1 MIGYLYGHK
10 KYIQITSYQI
20 LSRYTETS
28 TDGIWQRKEKL
39 GEKYE
44 ENIIFAL
51 FSAFMVIAIAVGFY
65 MHWNLTAIAILLGI
79 LFVGTICYLIGIC
92 QHLIMSIVVSCKEK
106 IHKAYRKYIRRIA
119 VNCGRKV
126 NRWKLEDTGEN
137 HISLLSPIDD
147 FKRHKEY
154 IIRLKNAIDQP
165 NVFNI
170 ALTGSYGAGKSSIL
184 KTFKAYYPEYHYVN
198 VSLASFVEVNM
209 SESDSTPKSNEDSF
223 EEQLEY
229 SILQQ
234 LFYHVKATNIPE
246 SRFGRIERTS
256 RKKRIFVVVCILLFV
271 VANLCLFCQEQV
283 TKYFLI
289 PTEVLK
295 SSFLFGLSICVFIL
309 GICVIL
315 FQLILFIKKISIK
328 NLTLDKA
335 TLEFEEKKNVSIMN
349 RYLDEIL
356 YLFQE
361 KKYNIVIFEDIDRF
375 ENTHIFTK
383 LRELNLILNQSEEIG
398 RRIIFLYALKDDI
411 FANAEERTKF
421 FDYIVP
427 VIPFV
432 NVSNSGDL
440 FRRKIANL
448 HIPEAEVRSSFITDI
463 SVFVNDMRVLTN
475 VVNEFDLYRNLLDKK
490 LNKEK
495 LLAMILYKN
504 LFPTDFSLLHQNKG
518 VVYQTFFS
526 APKIRNEIREDDSD
540 RLKEIDSE
548 IQAISEETLRS
559 IEELRAVIVGKLLKL
574 WPGDDWE
581 IYCDG
586 GKKQISSLF
595 SEENILHIL
604 DGNIYFENKYY
615 RYQTRHL
622 NADEIKSSLG
632 ESYKYRIRKKIIQSV
647 ADDKIKTLRDKR
659 KVLMDDI
666 AAIDKYTLSVIAKT
680 ERDIFEHVE
689 IPKGEEEKYKVLK
702 YFLEKGYIDE
712 EYFFYISIFQEG
724 RLTPSDQEFLLSIK
738 FNTPKEFDYKLQE
751 IPSLIQNLSA
761 VDYDHKG
768 ILNKDL
774 LEYCL
779 LHEDEYEEE
788 CDAILKQM
796 IVHEQ
801 YIDLLYQFMQ
811 EGNCVPTFIKRL
823 AHIDKNVWKSLDM
836 DKKHTNKDKDRVI
849 STLFKYADINDI
861 RAINTSYPFN
871 TYINDNN
878 NYSDLFE
885 DIDQVRARELL
896 DLLNLNVQ
904 SLIDD
909 SNAADTYSYIYE
921 NNMYALT
928 LDNIKVIFK
937 HNDLPV
943 VDLDSAIYT
952 SIEETELNE
961 LQDYVLLELP
971 AFVENLMLASSN
983 IHESSDTI
991 VSLMD
996 EDIQTSD
1003 IIKLIKHNDTLWD
1016 DCKGIS
1022 DENIVRNLF
1031 WKNKIKMTIK
1041 NVKHYCSCIGTWKI
1055 DSSLVVFMN
1064 LNEEK
1069 TMEEFTKLVQSND
1082 EHETELLASVVKSDN
1097 INDNIA
1103 FSIFNNHWLIDAW
1116 SKELSQL
1123 NETRVRY
1130 VVDEGIIT
1138 VSPSIY
1144 QDIIKG
1150 NPKLSKYLLCKDPDK
1165 IISEWDEFAFSIT
1178 TVVEI
1183 LSWVEYKK
1191 YHSFILDKI
1200 ETESVTPIIA
1210 NALLAYFSKSDS
1222 EFNLSLYKEAM
1233 EKSDNPALKILAST
1247 CCIAKRL
1254 IAMNEL
1260 AGIFAKTKGIFEG
1273 LEKQGEVYS
1282 ISKQVEGA
1290 QDFMEALH
1298 QSKYIGQVKEKGDYL
1313 TGKVLKRKPK

>member
-1 MIGYLYGHK
+1 MK
-10 KYIQITSYQI
+10 K
-20 LSRYTETS
+20 
-28 TDGIWQRKEKL
+28 
-39 GEKYE
+39 
-44 ENIIFAL
+44 NIIFAL

-65 MHWNLTAIAILLGI
+65 MQWNPTVIVILLGMS
-79 LFVGTICYLIGIC
+79 FMGTICYLIGIC
-92 QHLIMSIVVSCKEK
+92 RHLIMSRVIFCKEK
-106 IHKAYRKYIRRIA
+106 IDKAYRKYIRKIA
-119 VNCGRKV
+119 VNCSRKV
-126 NRWKLEDTGEN
+126 NRWKLEDTAEN

-361 KKYNIVIFEDIDRF
+361 KKYNVVIFEDIDRF

-398 RRIIFLYALKDDI
+398 RRIVFLYALKDDI

-432 NVSNSGDL
+432 NASNSGDL

-463 SVFVNDMRVLTN
+463 SAFVNDMRVLTN

-495 LLAMILYKN
+495 LLAMTLYKN
-504 LFPTDFSLLHQNKG
+504 LYPTDFSLLHQNKG

-680 ERDIFEHVE
+680 DRDIFEHVE

-751 IPSLIQNLSA
+751 IPSLIQNLSI

-779 LHEDEYEEE
+779 LHEDGYEDK
-788 CDAILKQM
+788 CDAILKQLV
-796 IVHEQ
+796 VHEQ
-801 YIDLLYQFMQ
+801 YIDLLYKFMQ
-811 EGNCVPTFIKRL
+811 EGDCVPTFIKRL
-823 AHIDKNVWKSLDM
+823 VHIDNVWKSLDK
-836 DKKHTNKDKDRVI
+836 DINHITKDKDKVI
-849 STLFKYADINDI
+849 SAMFKYADINDI
-861 RAINTSYPFN
+861 RTVNTSYPFN
-871 TYINDNN
+871 TYVNDNY

-885 DIDQVRARELL
+885 NIDQARVRKLL
-896 DLLNLNVQ
+896 DLLDLNVQ
-904 SLIDD
+904 LLKDD
-909 SNAADTYSYIYE
+909 SNGTDTYSYLYE

-928 LDNIKVIFK
+928 LDNVKVIFK
-937 HNDLPV
+937 HNELPV
-943 VDLDSAIYT
+943 DNLDSAIYT
-952 SIEETELNE
+952 SIEAAELNE
-961 LQDYVLLELP
+961 LQGYVHQELP
-971 AFVENLMLASSN
+971 AFVDNLMLTSSN
-983 IHESSDTI
+983 THESSDTI

-996 EDIQTSD
+996 EDFQASD
-1003 IIKLIKHNDTLWD
+1003 IIKLINHNVTLWD

-1031 WKNKIKMTIK
+1031 WKNKIKMTIE

-1055 DSSLVVFMN
+1055 DGTLVAFMN
-1064 LNEEK
+1064 CNEEK
-1069 TMEEFTKLVQSND
+1069 SMEEFSKLVESND
-1082 EHETELLASVVKSDN
+1082 AHEIELLLSVVQADDIK
-1097 INDNIA
+1097 DNIA
-1103 FSIFNNHWLIDAW
+1103 YSVFNNHCLIDVW
-1116 SKELSQL
+1116 SKNLSQL
-1123 NETRVRY
+1123 NEKRVRY
-1130 VVDEGIIT
+1130 VVDEGIISI
-1138 VSPSIY
+1138 SPSNY
-1144 QDIIKG
+1144 QDIITEH
-1150 NPKLSKYLLCKDPDK
+1150 PLLSKYLLCKNPDN

-1178 TVVEI
+1178 DVVEM
-1183 LSWVEYKK
+1183 LSWIEYKK
-1191 YHSFILDKI
+1191 YHNFILNKI
-1200 ETESVTPIIA
+1200 ELESITPTIA
-1210 NALLAYFSKSDS
+1210 NALLSYFCKSYS
-1222 EFNLSLYKEAM
+1222 EFNLSLYTEAM
-1233 EKSDNPALKILAST
+1233 EKSSNPVLKVLAST
-1247 CCIAKRL
+1247 CCIAKRI
-1254 IAMNEL
+1254 IAVNEL
-1260 AGIFAKTKGIFEG
+1260 PNIFAKTKGIFEG

-1282 ISKQVEGA
+1282 ISKQVKGA
-1290 QDFMEALH
+1290 QNFMNVLH
-1298 QSKYIGQVKEKGDYL
+1298 QFRYIGQVKEKGDYL

>member
-1 MIGYLYGHK
+1 MK
-10 KYIQITSYQI
+10 T
-20 LSRYTETS
+20 
-28 TDGIWQRKEKL
+28 
-39 GEKYE
+39 
-44 ENIIFAL
+44 NIIFAL
-51 FSAFMVIAIAVGFY
+51 FTAFIVIAIAVGFY
-65 MHWNLTAIAILLGI
+65 MQWNPIVIAILLGM

-92 QHLIMSIVVSCKEK
+92 RHLIIPSVNFWKEK

-126 NRWKLEDTGEN
+126 NRWKLEDTGEK

-209 SESDSTPKSNEDSF
+209 SESDSTPKSKEDSF

-256 RKKRIFVVVCILLFV
+256 SRKRILMTVSILVFV
-271 VANLCLFCQEQV
+271 VANLFLFCQEQLA
-283 TKYFLI
+283 KFFLI

-361 KKYNIVIFEDIDRF
+361 KKYNVVIFEDIDRF

-463 SVFVNDMRVLTN
+463 SAFVNDMRVLTN

-495 LLAMILYKN
+495 LLAMTLYKN
-504 LFPTDFSLLHQNKG
+504 LYPTDFSLLHQNKG
-518 VVYQTFFS
+518 VVYETFMS
-526 APKIRNEIREDDSD
+526 AKTLRDEIQKDDWA
-540 RLKEIDSE
+540 RLEEIDLE
-548 IQAISEETLRS
+548 IQAINEECVKS
-559 IEELRAVIVGKLLKL
+559 IEELRAVIIGKLMKL
-574 WPGDDWE
+574 WPGEDWN
-581 IYCDG
+581 IYCNRSRKSITD
-586 GKKQISSLF
+586 LY
-595 SEENILHIL
+595 SEENIQLIL
-604 DGNIYFENKYY
+604 KGNVSFESRHNY
-615 RYQTRHL
+615 RPRNLTL
-622 NADEIKSSLG
+622 DEIKTTLG
-632 ESYKYRIRKKIIQSV
+632 ESYYYTKRKEQIQS
-647 ADDKIKTLRDKR
+647 AANNKIEYLRDER
-659 KVLMDDI
+659 RAFMDEI
-666 AAIDKYTLSVIAKT
+666 AVTNKYTLLDIAKSD
-680 ERDIFEHVE
+680 RNIFEYVGT
-689 IPKGEEEKYKVLK
+689 IKGHEEKYKVLK
-702 YFLEKGYIDE
+702 YLLEKGYIDE
-712 EYFFYISIFQEG
+712 EYFFYISIFHEG

-738 FNTPKEFDYKLQE
+738 FNAPKEFDYKLQE
-751 IPSLIQNLSA
+751 IPSLIQNLSV

-796 IVHEQ
+796 VVHEE
-801 YIDLLYQFMQ
+801 YIDLLYQFVH

-823 AHIDKNVWKSLDM
+823 VHIDNVWKSLDK
-836 DKKHTNKDKDRVI
+836 DINHITKDKDKVI
-849 STLFKYADINDI
+849 SMMFKYADINDI
-861 RAINTSYPFN
+861 RTINTSYPFN
-871 TYINDNN
+871 NYINDNN
-878 NYSDLFE
+878 NYSNLFE
-885 DIDQVRARELL
+885 DIDQVRVRELL
-896 DLLNLNVQ
+896 DLLDLTVQ
-904 SLIDD
+904 SLKDD

-937 HNDLPV
+937 HNELPV
-943 VDLDSAIYT
+943 DNLDSAIYT

-961 LQDYVLLELP
+961 LQDYVHQELP
-971 AFVENLMLASSN
+971 AIVENLMLASSN
-983 IHESSDTI
+983 THESSDTI

-996 EDIQTSD
+996 EDIKVDD
-1003 IIKLIKHNDTLWD
+1003 IIKLIKHNNTLWD
-1016 DCKGIS
+1016 DCKDIT
-1022 DENIVRNLF
+1022 DKDIVSTLF
-1031 WKNKIKMTIK
+1031 AENKIKMTFE
-1041 NVKHYCSCIGTWKI
+1041 NVKHYCSCIGSWNI
-1055 DSSLVVFMN
+1055 DGTLVAFMN
-1064 LNEEK
+1064 CNEEK
-1069 TMEEFTKLVQSND
+1069 SREEFSKLVESND
-1082 EHETELLASVVKSDN
+1082 AHEIELLLSVVQADDIK
-1097 INDNIA
+1097 DNIA
-1103 FSIFNNHWLIDAW
+1103 YSVFNNHCLINVW
-1116 SKELSQL
+1116 SKNLSQL
-1123 NETRVRY
+1123 NEKRVRY
-1130 VVDEGIIT
+1130 VADEGIISI
-1138 VSPSIY
+1138 SPSNY
-1144 QDIIKG
+1144 QDIITEH
-1150 NPKLSKYLLCKDPDK
+1150 PLLSKYLLCKNPDN

-1178 TVVEI
+1178 DVVEM
-1183 LSWVEYKK
+1183 LSWIEYKK
-1191 YHSFILDKI
+1191 YHNFILNKI
-1200 ETESVTPIIA
+1200 ELESITPDIA
-1210 NALLAYFSKSDS
+1210 DALLSYFVNSDS
-1222 EFNLSLYKEAM
+1222 EFNLPLYAEAM
-1233 EKSDNPALKILAST
+1233 EKSDNLALKVFANT
-1247 CCIAKRL
+1247 CCIEKRT

-1273 LEKQGEVYS
+1273 LETQGEVYS

-1290 QDFMEALH
+1290 QDFMNALH
-1298 QSKYIGQVKEKGDYL
+1298 QFRYIGQVKEKGDYL

>member
-1 MIGYLYGHK
+1 MK
-10 KYIQITSYQI
+10 K
-20 LSRYTETS
+20 
-28 TDGIWQRKEKL
+28 
-39 GEKYE
+39 
-44 ENIIFAL
+44 NIIFAL

-65 MHWNLTAIAILLGI
+65 MQWNPTVIVILLGM

-92 QHLIMSIVVSCKEK
+92 RYLIMPSVNSWKEK

-126 NRWKLEDTGEN
+126 IRWKLEDAGEK

-198 VSLASFVEVNM
+198 VSLASFVEVNL
-209 SESDSTPKSNEDSF
+209 SDGDNTVKGKEDGF

-256 RKKRIFVVVCILLFV
+256 SKKRILNSVSILLFV
-271 VANLCLFCQEQV
+271 VANLCLFCQEQLI
-283 TKYFLI
+283 KYFLI

-295 SSFLFGLSICVFIL
+295 SSFLFGISICVFII
-309 GICVIL
+309 GIWVVL

-356 YLFQE
+356 YLFQGN
-361 KKYNIVIFEDIDRF
+361 KYNVVIFEDIDRF

-398 RRIIFLYALKDDI
+398 RRIVFLYALKDDI

-432 NVSNSGDL
+432 NASNSGDL

-448 HIPEAEVRSSFITDI
+448 HIPKSEVRSSFITDI
-463 SVFVNDMRVLTN
+463 SAFVNDMRVLTN

-490 LNKEK
+490 LKKEK

-504 LFPTDFSLLHQNKG
+504 LYPTDFSLLHQNKG
-518 VVYQTFFS
+518 VVYETFMS
-526 APKIRNEIREDDSD
+526 SPKIKSEIREDDSD

-548 IQAISEETLRS
+548 IQTISEETLRS

-586 GKKQISSLF
+586 DKKQISSLF

-615 RYQTRHL
+615 RHQTRHL

-632 ESYKYRIRKKIIQSV
+632 ESYKYSIRKKIIQSV
-647 ADDKIKTLRDKR
+647 ANNKIEYLRDER
-659 KVLMDDI
+659 RAFMDEI
-666 AAIDKYTLSVIAKT
+666 AAIDKYTLSDIAKT
-680 ERDIFEHVE
+680 DRDIFEHVE

-738 FNTPKEFDYKLQE
+738 FNAPKEFDYKLQE

-779 LHEDEYEEE
+779 LHDDEYEDE

-796 IVHEQ
+796 VVHEQ

-823 AHIDKNVWKSLDM
+823 VHIDNVWKSLDK
-836 DKKHTNKDKDRVI
+836 DINHITKDKDKVI
-849 STLFKYADINDI
+849 SAMFKYADINDI
-861 RAINTSYPFN
+861 RTVNTSYPFN

-885 DIDQVRARELL
+885 DIDQVRERELL

-928 LDNIKVIFK
+928 LDNVKVIFK
-937 HNDLPV
+937 HNELPV
-943 VDLDSAIYT
+943 DNLDSAIYT

-961 LQDYVLLELP
+961 LQDYVHQELP
-971 AFVENLMLASSN
+971 TFVDTLMFAPSN
-983 IHESSDTI
+983 THESSDTI

-996 EDIQTSD
+996 EDIKLDD

-1016 DCKGIS
+1016 DCKDITDKDVVS
-1022 DENIVRNLF
+1022 TLF
-1031 WKNKIKMTIK
+1031 AENKIKMTFE
-1041 NVKHYCSCIGTWKI
+1041 NVKHYCSCIDSWNI
-1055 DSSLVVFMN
+1055 DDTLVAFMN
-1064 LNEEK
+1064 RNEENSI
-1069 TMEEFTKLVQSND
+1069 EEFTKLVGNND
-1082 EHETELLASVVKSDN
+1082 EHEIELFASVVQSDD

-1103 FSIFNNHWLIDAW
+1103 FSVFNNNCLIDVW
-1116 SKELSQL
+1116 SKNLSQL
-1123 NETRVRY
+1123 NEKRVRY
-1130 VVDEGIIT
+1130 VVDEGIISI
-1138 VSPSIY
+1138 SPSNY
-1144 QDIIKG
+1144 QDIITEH
-1150 NPKLSKYLLCKDPDK
+1150 PLLSKYLLCKNPDN

-1178 TVVEI
+1178 DVVEM
-1183 LSWVEYKK
+1183 LSWIEYKK
-1191 YHSFILDKI
+1191 YHNFILNKI
-1200 ETESVTPIIA
+1200 ELESIMPTIA
-1210 NALLAYFSKSDS
+1210 NALLSYFSKSDS
-1222 EFNLSLYKEAM
+1222 EFNLSLYTEAM
-1233 EKSDNPALKILAST
+1233 EKSSNPALKVLAST
-1247 CCIAKRL
+1247 CCIAKRI
-1254 IAMNEL
+1254 IAINEL
-1260 AGIFAKTKGIFEG
+1260 PNIFAKTKGIFEG

>member
-1 MIGYLYGHK
+1 ML
-10 KYIQITSYQI
+10 
-20 LSRYTETS
+20 
-28 TDGIWQRKEKL
+28 
-39 GEKYE
+39 
-44 ENIIFAL
+44 
-51 FSAFMVIAIAVGFY
+51 IAISVGFY
-65 MHWNLTAIAILLGI
+65 MQWNPTVIVILLGM

-92 QHLIMSIVVSCKEK
+92 QHLIMPSVNSWKEK

-126 NRWKLEDTGEN
+126 IRWKLEDAGEI

-198 VSLASFVEVNM
+198 VSLASFVEVNL
-209 SESDSTPKSNEDSF
+209 SDGDNTVKGKEDGF

-246 SRFGRIERTS
+246 SRFGRIERIS
-256 RKKRIFVVVCILLFV
+256 KKKRILMVLGILLFV

-295 SSFLFGLSICVFIL
+295 SSFLFGISICVFII
-309 GICVIL
+309 GIWVVL

-356 YLFQE
+356 YLFQGN
-361 KKYNIVIFEDIDRF
+361 KYNVVIFEDIDRF

-398 RRIIFLYALKDDI
+398 RRIVFLYALKDDI

-432 NVSNSGDL
+432 NASNSGDL
-440 FRRKIANL
+440 FRRKITGL
-448 HIPEAEVRSSFITDI
+448 RIPEVEVSSSFITDI
-463 SVFVNDMRVLTN
+463 SAFVNDMRVLTN

-504 LFPTDFSLLHQNKG
+504 LYPTDFSLLHQNKG
-518 VVYQTFFS
+518 VVYEAFMS
-526 APKIRNEIREDDSD
+526 A
-540 RLKEIDSE
+540 
-548 IQAISEETLRS
+548 ETLRDEILEDDRTQIDKVDS
-559 IEELRAVIVGKLLKL
+559 NLQAINEECLRNLNELYAVIIGKFITLYPDGGWYL
-574 WPGDDWE
+574 
-581 IYCDG
+581 YCDNKRRG
-586 GKKQISSLF
+586 ISEFYSD
-595 SEENILHIL
+595 ENILKIL
-604 DGNIYFENKYY
+604 NGQVGFSEDYSRPRFFSKE
-615 RYQTRHL
+615 
-622 NADEIKSSLG
+622 EIKNVLG
-632 ESYKYRIRKKIIQSV
+632 NSFDYEKRKKRIQSIT
-647 ADDKIKTLRDKR
+647 DDKIKTLRDKR
-659 KVLMDDI
+659 KALMDDI
-666 AAIDKYTLSVIAKT
+666 AAIEKHTLSDIAKSD
-680 ERDIFEHVE
+680 RDIFEHVGT
-689 IPKGEEEKYKVLK
+689 IKGQEEKYKVLK
-702 YFLEKGYIDE
+702 YLLEKGYIDE

-738 FNTPKEFDYKLQE
+738 FNAPKEFDYKLQE

-796 IVHEQ
+796 VVHEQ

-823 AHIDKNVWKSLDM
+823 VHIDNVWKSLDK
-836 DKKHTNKDKDRVI
+836 DINHITKDKDKVI
-849 STLFKYADINDI
+849 SAMFKYADINDI
-861 RAINTSYPFN
+861 RTVNTSYPFN

-885 DIDQVRARELL
+885 DIDQVRARKLL

-909 SNAADTYSYIYE
+909 NNAADTYSYIYE

-928 LDNIKVIFK
+928 LDNVKVIFK
-937 HNDLPV
+937 HNELPV
-943 VDLDSAIYT
+943 DNLDSAIYT

-961 LQDYVLLELP
+961 LQDYVHQELP

-1031 WKNKIKMTIK
+1031 WENKIKMTIE

-1097 INDNIA
+1097 IIDNIA
-1103 FSIFNNHWLIDAW
+1103 FSIFNNHWLIDVW

-1210 NALLAYFSKSDS
+1210 NALLSYFSKSDS

-1233 EKSDNPALKILAST
+1233 EKSDNPALKILTST

-1273 LEKQGEVYS
+1273 LDKQGEVYS
-1282 ISKQVEGA
+1282 ISKQIEGA
-1290 QDFMEALH
+1290 QHFMEALH
-1298 QSKYIGQVKEKGDYL
+1298 QSKYIGLVKEKGDYL

>member
-1 MIGYLYGHK
+1 MK
-10 KYIQITSYQI
+10 K
-20 LSRYTETS
+20 
-28 TDGIWQRKEKL
+28 
-39 GEKYE
+39 
-44 ENIIFAL
+44 NIIFAL
-51 FSAFMVIAIAVGFY
+51 FTAFMLIDISVGFY
-65 MHWNLTAIAILLGI
+65 MQWNPTVIVILLGM
-79 LFVGTICYLIGIC
+79 LFMGTICYLIGIC
-92 QHLIMSIVVSCKEK
+92 RHLIISSIISYKEK

-256 RKKRIFVVVCILLFV
+256 RKKRIFVVVCILLFI

-463 SVFVNDMRVLTN
+463 SAFVNDMRVLTN

-504 LFPTDFSLLHQNKG
+504 LYPTDFSLLHQNKG
-518 VVYQTFFS
+518 VVYETFIS
-526 APKIRNEIREDDSD
+526 TGLLKDEIKKDDWK
-540 RLKEIDSE
+540 RLEEIDLE
-548 IQAISEETLRS
+548 IQAISEESLRS

-666 AAIDKYTLSVIAKT
+666 AAIDKYTLTDIAKSD
-680 ERDIFEHVE
+680 RDIFEHVD

-702 YFLEKGYIDE
+702 YLLEKGYIDE

-738 FNTPKEFDYKLQE
+738 FNAPKEFDYKLQE
-751 IPSLIQNLSA
+751 IPSLIQNLSV

-774 LEYCL
+774 LKFCL
-779 LHEDEYEEE
+779 LHEDEYEDE

-796 IVHEQ
+796 VVHEQ

-811 EGNCVPTFIKRL
+811 EGDCVPTFIKRL
-823 AHIDKNVWKSLDM
+823 VHIDKNVWKSLDM

-961 LQDYVLLELP
+961 LQGYVHQELP
-971 AFVENLMLASSN
+971 AFVDNLMLTSSN
-983 IHESSDTI
+983 THESSDTI

-996 EDIQTSD
+996 EDIKVDD
-1003 IIKLIKHNDTLWD
+1003 IIKLIKHNNTLWD
-1016 DCKGIS
+1016 DCKDITDKDVVS
-1022 DENIVRNLF
+1022 TLF
-1031 WKNKIKMTIK
+1031 AENKIKMTFE
-1041 NVKHYCSCIGTWKI
+1041 NVKHYCSCIGSWNI
-1055 DSSLVVFMN
+1055 DGTLVAFMN
-1064 LNEEK
+1064 CNEEK
-1069 TMEEFTKLVQSND
+1069 SMEEFTKLVESND
-1082 EHETELLASVVKSDN
+1082 EHEKELLSSVVESDG
-1097 INDNIA
+1097 INDKIA
-1103 FSIFNNHWLIDAW
+1103 FSIFNNRILIDIW
-1116 SKELSQL
+1116 CKDLSQL
-1123 NETRVRY
+1123 NVKRIRY
-1130 VVDEGIIT
+1130 VVDEGIISI
-1138 VSPSIY
+1138 SPSTY
-1144 QDIIKG
+1144 QDIIAEH
-1150 NPKLSKYLLCKDPDK
+1150 PLLSKYLLCKNPDS

-1178 TVVEI
+1178 DVVEM
-1183 LSWVEYKK
+1183 LSWIEYKK
-1191 YHSFILDKI
+1191 YHNFILNKI

>member
-1 MIGYLYGHK
+1 MK
-10 KYIQITSYQI
+10 K
-20 LSRYTETS
+20 
-28 TDGIWQRKEKL
+28 
-39 GEKYE
+39 
-44 ENIIFAL
+44 NIIFAL

-65 MHWNLTAIAILLGI
+65 MQWNPTVIVILLGVF
-79 LFVGTICYLIGIC
+79 FVGTICYLIGIC
-92 QHLIMSIVVSCKEK
+92 RHLIMPSVNSWKEK

-361 KKYNIVIFEDIDRF
+361 KKYNVVIFEDIDRF

-398 RRIIFLYALKDDI
+398 RRIVFLYALKDDI

-432 NVSNSGDL
+432 NASNSGDL
-440 FRRKIANL
+440 FRRKITGL
-448 HIPEAEVRSSFITDI
+448 RIPEAEVNSSFITDI
-463 SVFVNDMRVLTN
+463 SAFVNDMRVLTN
-475 VVNEFDLYRNLLDKK
+475 VVNEFDLYHNLLDKK
-490 LNKEK
+490 LKKDK

-504 LFPTDFSLLHQNKG
+504 LYPTDFSLLHQNKG
-518 VVYQTFFS
+518 VVYETFMS
-526 APKIRNEIREDDSD
+526 SPKIRSEIREDDSD

-548 IQAISEETLRS
+548 IQGISEETLRS

-574 WPGDDWE
+574 WPGPGWD

-586 GKKQISSLF
+586 RNIDINSLY
-595 SEENILHIL
+595 SEDNIQHIL
-604 DGNIYFENKYY
+604 KGNIFFRNSIYSNSVK
-615 RYQTRHL
+615 HL
-622 NADEIKSSLG
+622 NTDEIKATLG
-632 ESYKYRIRKKIIQSV
+632 ESYKYSVRKKYIQSV
-647 ADDKIKTLRDKR
+647 ANNKIENLRDER
-659 KVLMDDI
+659 RAFMDEI
-666 AAIDKYTLSVIAKT
+666 AAIEKYTLSDIAKSDK
-680 ERDIFEHVE
+680 DIFAHVA

-702 YFLEKGYIDE
+702 YLLEKGYIDE

-751 IPSLIQNLSA
+751 IPSLIQNLSG

-779 LHEDEYEEE
+779 LHEDEYEKE

-796 IVHEQ
+796 VIHEQ

-823 AHIDKNVWKSLDM
+823 VHIDKNVWKSLNMDM
-836 DKKHTNKDKDRVI
+836 NHTNKDKDRVI
-849 STLFKYADINDI
+849 STMFKYADINDI
-861 RAINTSYPFN
+861 RSVNTSYPFN
-871 TYINDNN
+871 TYVNDNN
-878 NYSDLFE
+878 NYSELFE
-885 DIDQVRARELL
+885 NIDQTRVRKLL
-896 DLLNLNVQ
+896 DLLDLNVQ
-904 SLIDD
+904 LLKDD
-909 SNAADTYSYIYE
+909 SNGTDTYSYIYE

-928 LDNIKVIFK
+928 LDNVKVIFK
-937 HNDLPV
+937 HNELPV
-943 VDLDSAIYT
+943 DNLDSAIYT

-961 LQDYVLLELP
+961 LQGYVHQELP
-971 AFVENLMLASSN
+971 AFVDNLMLTSSN
-983 IHESSDTI
+983 THESSDTI

-996 EDIQTSD
+996 EDIKVDD
-1003 IIKLIKHNDTLWD
+1003 IIKLIKHNNTLWD
-1016 DCKGIS
+1016 DCKDITDKDVVS
-1022 DENIVRNLF
+1022 TLF
-1031 WKNKIKMTIK
+1031 VENKIKMTFE
-1041 NVKHYCSCIGTWKI
+1041 NVKHYCSCIGSWNI
-1055 DSSLVVFMN
+1055 DGTLVAFMN
-1064 LNEEK
+1064 CNEEK
-1069 TMEEFTKLVQSND
+1069 SMEEFTKLVESND
-1082 EHETELLASVVKSDN
+1082 EHEKELLSSVVESDG
-1097 INDNIA
+1097 INDKIA
-1103 FSIFNNHWLIDAW
+1103 FSIFNNRILIDIW
-1116 SKELSQL
+1116 CKDLSQL
-1123 NETRVRY
+1123 NVKRIRY
-1130 VVDEGIIT
+1130 VVDEGIISI
-1138 VSPSIY
+1138 SPSTY
-1144 QDIIKG
+1144 QDIIAEH
-1150 NPKLSKYLLCKDPDK
+1150 PLLSKYLLCKNPDS

-1178 TVVEI
+1178 DVVEMLNWI
-1183 LSWVEYKK
+1183 EYKK
-1191 YHSFILDKI
+1191 YHNFILNKI
-1200 ETESVTPIIA
+1200 ELESITPTIA
-1210 NALLAYFSKSDS
+1210 NALLSYFCKSYS
-1222 EFNLSLYKEAM
+1222 EFNLSLYTEAM
-1233 EKSDNPALKILAST
+1233 EKSSNPVLKVLAST

-1273 LEKQGEVYS
+1273 LDKQGEVYS
-1282 ISKQVEGA
+1282 ISKQVKGA
-1290 QDFMEALH
+1290 QNFMNVLH
-1298 QSKYIGQVKEKGDYL
+1298 QFRYIGQVKKKGDYL

>member
-1 MIGYLYGHK
+1 MK
-10 KYIQITSYQI
+10 K
-20 LSRYTETS
+20 
-28 TDGIWQRKEKL
+28 
-39 GEKYE
+39 
-44 ENIIFAL
+44 NIIFAL

-65 MHWNLTAIAILLGI
+65 MQWNPTVIVILLGMS
-79 LFVGTICYLIGIC
+79 FMGTICYLIGIC
-92 QHLIMSIVVSCKEK
+92 RHLIMSRVIFCKEK
-106 IHKAYRKYIRRIA
+106 IDKAYRKYIRKIA
-119 VNCGRKV
+119 VNCSRKV
-126 NRWKLEDTGEN
+126 NRWKLEDTAEN

-361 KKYNIVIFEDIDRF
+361 KKYNVVIFEDIDRF

-398 RRIIFLYALKDDI
+398 RRIVFLYALKDDI

-432 NVSNSGDL
+432 NASNSGDL
-440 FRRKIANL
+440 FRRKISDL
-448 HIPEAEVRSSFITDI
+448 HIPEAEVSSSFITDI
-463 SVFVNDMRVLTN
+463 SAFVNDMRVLTN

-490 LNKEK
+490 LKKEK

-504 LFPTDFSLLHQNKG
+504 LYPTDFSLLHQNKG

-680 ERDIFEHVE
+680 DRDIFEHVD

-751 IPSLIQNLSA
+751 IPSLIQNLSI

-779 LHEDEYEEE
+779 LHEDGYEDK
-788 CDAILKQM
+788 CDVILKQLV
-796 IVHEQ
+796 VHEQ

-823 AHIDKNVWKSLDM
+823 VHIDNVWKSLDK
-836 DKKHTNKDKDRVI
+836 DINHITKDKDKVI
-849 STLFKYADINDI
+849 SAMFKYADINDI
-861 RAINTSYPFN
+861 RTVNTSYPFN

-878 NYSDLFE
+878 NYSELFE
-885 DIDQVRARELL
+885 NIDQARVRKLL
-896 DLLNLNVQ
+896 DLLDLNVQ
-904 SLIDD
+904 LLKDD
-909 SNAADTYSYIYE
+909 SNGTDTYSYLYE

-928 LDNIKVIFK
+928 LDNVKVIFK
-937 HNDLPV
+937 HNELPV
-943 VDLDSAIYT
+943 DNLDSAIYT
-952 SIEETELNE
+952 SIEAAELNE
-961 LQDYVLLELP
+961 LQGYVHQELP
-971 AFVENLMLASSN
+971 AFVDILMLTSSN
-983 IHESSDTI
+983 THESSDTI

-996 EDIQTSD
+996 EDIKLDD

-1016 DCKGIS
+1016 DCKDITDKDVVS
-1022 DENIVRNLF
+1022 TLF
-1031 WKNKIKMTIK
+1031 VENKIKMTFE
-1041 NVKHYCSCIGTWKI
+1041 NVKHYCSCIGSWNI
-1055 DSSLVVFMN
+1055 DGTLVAFMN
-1064 LNEEK
+1064 CNEEK
-1069 TMEEFTKLVQSND
+1069 SMEEFSKLVESND
-1082 EHETELLASVVKSDN
+1082 EHEKELLSSVVESDG
-1097 INDNIA
+1097 INDKIA
-1103 FSIFNNHWLIDAW
+1103 FSIFNNRILIDIW
-1116 SKELSQL
+1116 CKDLSQL

-1130 VVDEGIIT
+1130 VVDKGIISI
-1138 VSPSIY
+1138 SPSTY
-1144 QDIIKG
+1144 QDIITEH
-1150 NPKLSKYLLCKDPDK
+1150 PQMSKYLLCKNPDN

-1178 TVVEI
+1178 DVVEM
-1183 LSWVEYKK
+1183 LSWIEYKK
-1191 YHSFILDKI
+1191 YHNFILNKI
-1200 ETESVTPIIA
+1200 ELESITPTIA
-1210 NALLAYFSKSDS
+1210 NALLSYFSKSDS
-1222 EFNLSLYKEAM
+1222 EFNLSLYTEAM
-1233 EKSDNPALKILAST
+1233 EKSSNPALKVLAST
-1247 CCIAKRL
+1247 CCIAKRI
-1254 IAMNEL
+1254 IAVNEL
-1260 AGIFAKTKGIFEG
+1260 PNIFAKAKGIFEG

-1282 ISKQVEGA
+1282 ISKEVEGA
-1290 QDFMEALH
+1290 QQFMETLH
-1298 QSKYIGQVKEKGDYL
+1298 QIKYIGQVKEKGEYL

>member
-1 MIGYLYGHK
+1 ML
-10 KYIQITSYQI
+10 
-20 LSRYTETS
+20 
-28 TDGIWQRKEKL
+28 
-39 GEKYE
+39 
-44 ENIIFAL
+44 
-51 FSAFMVIAIAVGFY
+51 IAISVGFY
-65 MHWNLTAIAILLGI
+65 MQWNPAVIAISLGM
-79 LFVGTICYLIGIC
+79 LFMGTICYLIGIC
-92 QHLIMSIVVSCKEK
+92 RHLIISSIISYKEK

-309 GICVIL
+309 GICIIL

-361 KKYNIVIFEDIDRF
+361 KKYNVVIFEDIDRF

-398 RRIIFLYALKDDI
+398 RRIVFLYALKDDI

-432 NVSNSGDL
+432 NASNSGDL
-440 FRRKIANL
+440 FRRKITDL
-448 HIPEAEVRSSFITDI
+448 HIPEAEVSSSFITDI

-490 LNKEK
+490 LKKGK

-504 LFPTDFSLLHQNKG
+504 LYPTDFSWLHQNKG
-518 VVYQTFFS
+518 VVYETFMS
-526 APKIRNEIREDDSD
+526 SPKIRSEIREDDSD

-548 IQAISEETLRS
+548 IQGISEETLRS

-574 WPGDDWE
+574 WPGPGWD

-586 GKKQISSLF
+586 RNIDINSLY
-595 SEENILHIL
+595 SEDNIQHIL
-604 DGNIYFENKYY
+604 KGNIFFRNSIYSNSVK
-615 RYQTRHL
+615 HL
-622 NADEIKSSLG
+622 NTDEIKSTLG
-632 ESYKYRIRKKIIQSV
+632 ESYKYSVRKKNIQSV
-647 ADDKIKTLRDKR
+647 ANNKIEYLRDER
-659 KVLMDDI
+659 RAFMDGI
-666 AAIDKYTLSVIAKT
+666 AAIDKYTLTDIAKSD
-680 ERDIFEHVE
+680 RDIFEHVD

-702 YFLEKGYIDE
+702 YLLEKGYIDE

-738 FNTPKEFDYKLQE
+738 FNTPKKFEYKLQE
-751 IPSLIQNLSA
+751 IPSLIQNLSV

-774 LEYCL
+774 LKFCL
-779 LHEDEYEEE
+779 LHEDEYEDE

-796 IVHEQ
+796 VVHEQ

-823 AHIDKNVWKSLDM
+823 VHIDKNVWKSLNIDM
-836 DKKHTNKDKDRVI
+836 NHTNKDKDRVI
-849 STLFKYADINDI
+849 STMFKYADINDI
-861 RAINTSYPFN
+861 RSVNTSYPFN
-871 TYINDNN
+871 TYVNDNY
-878 NYSDLFE
+878 NYPDLFE
-885 DIDQVRARELL
+885 DIDQKKVRELL
-896 DLLNLNVQ
+896 DLLDLNVQ
-904 SLIDD
+904 SLKDD
-909 SNAADTYSYIYE
+909 SNGTDTYSYIYE

-928 LDNIKVIFK
+928 LDNVKVIFK
-937 HNDLPV
+937 HNELPV
-943 VDLDSAIYT
+943 DNLDSAIYT
-952 SIEETELNE
+952 SIEAAELNE
-961 LQDYVLLELP
+961 LQGYVHQELP
-971 AFVENLMLASSN
+971 AFVDNLMLTSSN
-983 IHESSDTI
+983 THESSDTI

-996 EDIQTSD
+996 EDIKVDD
-1003 IIKLIKHNDTLWD
+1003 IIKLIKHNNTLWD
-1016 DCKGIS
+1016 DCKDITDKDVVS
-1022 DENIVRNLF
+1022 TLF
-1031 WKNKIKMTIK
+1031 VENKIKMTFE
-1041 NVKHYCSCIGTWKI
+1041 NVKHYCSCIGSWNI
-1055 DSSLVVFMN
+1055 DGTLVAFMN
-1064 LNEEK
+1064 CNEEK
-1069 TMEEFTKLVQSND
+1069 SMEEFTKLVESND
-1082 EHETELLASVVKSDN
+1082 EHEKELLSSVVESDG
-1097 INDNIA
+1097 INDKIA
-1103 FSIFNNHWLIDAW
+1103 FSIFNNRILIDIW
-1116 SKELSQL
+1116 CKDLSQL
-1123 NETRVRY
+1123 NVKRIRY
-1130 VVDEGIIT
+1130 VVDEGIISI
-1138 VSPSIY
+1138 SPSTY
-1144 QDIIKG
+1144 QDIIAEH
-1150 NPKLSKYLLCKDPDK
+1150 PLLSKYLLCKNPDS

-1178 TVVEI
+1178 DVVEMLNWI
-1183 LSWVEYKK
+1183 EYKK
-1191 YHSFILDKI
+1191 YHNFILNKI
-1200 ETESVTPIIA
+1200 ELESITPTIA
-1210 NALLAYFSKSDS
+1210 NALLSYFCKSYS
-1222 EFNLSLYKEAM
+1222 EFNLSLYTEAM
-1233 EKSDNPALKILAST
+1233 EKSSNPVLKVLAST

-1273 LEKQGEVYS
+1273 LDKQGEVYS
-1282 ISKQVEGA
+1282 ISKQVKGA
-1290 QDFMEALH
+1290 QNFMNVLH
-1298 QSKYIGQVKEKGDYL
+1298 QFRYIGQVKKKGDYL

>member
-1 MIGYLYGHK
+1 MK
-10 KYIQITSYQI
+10 K
-20 LSRYTETS
+20 
-28 TDGIWQRKEKL
+28 
-39 GEKYE
+39 
-44 ENIIFAL
+44 NIIFAL
-51 FSAFMVIAIAVGFY
+51 FTAFMLIAISVGFY
-65 MHWNLTAIAILLGI
+65 MQWNPTVIAILLGM
-79 LFVGTICYLIGIC
+79 LFMGTICYLIGIC
-92 QHLIMSIVVSCKEK
+92 RHLIISSIISYKEK

-126 NRWKLEDTGEN
+126 NRWKLEDTGKK

-198 VSLASFVEVNM
+198 VSLASFVEVNL
-209 SESDSTPKSNEDSF
+209 SDGDNTVKGKEDSF

-256 RKKRIFVVVCILLFV
+256 RKKRFLVVVSILFFV
-271 VANLCLFCQEQV
+271 VANLFLFCQEQV

-295 SSFLFGLSICVFIL
+295 SSFLFGISISVLLIGTF
-309 GICVIL
+309 VIL

-335 TLEFEEKKNVSIMN
+335 TVEFEEKKNVSIMN

-432 NVSNSGDL
+432 NASNSGDL
-440 FRRKIANL
+440 FRRKITGL
-448 HIPEAEVRSSFITDI
+448 RIPEVEVSSSFITDI
-463 SVFVNDMRVLTN
+463 SAFVNDMRVLTN

-490 LNKEK
+490 LKKEK

-504 LFPTDFSLLHQNKG
+504 LYPTDFSLLHQNKG
-518 VVYQTFFS
+518 VVYETFMS
-526 APKIRNEIREDDSD
+526 A
-540 RLKEIDSE
+540 
-548 IQAISEETLRS
+548 ETLRDEILEDDRTQIDKVDS
-559 IEELRAVIVGKLLKL
+559 NLQAINEECLRNLNELYAVIIGKFITLYPDGGWYL
-574 WPGDDWE
+574 
-581 IYCDG
+581 YCDNKRRG
-586 GKKQISSLF
+586 ISEFYSD
-595 SEENILHIL
+595 ENILKIL
-604 DGNIYFENKYY
+604 NGQVGFSEDYSRPRFFSKE
-615 RYQTRHL
+615 
-622 NADEIKSSLG
+622 EIKNVLG
-632 ESYKYRIRKKIIQSV
+632 NSFDYEKRKKRIQSIT
-647 ADDKIKTLRDKR
+647 DDKIKTLRDNR
-659 KVLMDDI
+659 KALMDDI
-666 AAIDKYTLSVIAKT
+666 AAIEKHTLSDIAKSD
-680 ERDIFEHVE
+680 RDIFEHVGT
-689 IPKGEEEKYKVLK
+689 IKGQEEKYKVLK
-702 YFLEKGYIDE
+702 YLLEKGYIDE

-738 FNTPKEFDYKLQE
+738 FNAPKEFDYKLQE

-796 IVHEQ
+796 VVHEQ

-823 AHIDKNVWKSLDM
+823 VHIDNVWKSLDK
-836 DKKHTNKDKDRVI
+836 DINHIAKDKNKVI
-849 STLFKYADINDI
+849 SMMFKYADINDI
-861 RAINTSYPFN
+861 RTVNTSYPFN

-878 NYSDLFE
+878 NYSELFE

-904 SLIDD
+904 SLKDD
-909 SNAADTYSYIYE
+909 SNGTDTYSYIYE

-937 HNDLPV
+937 HNELSV
-943 VDLDSAIYT
+943 NNLDSAIYT

-961 LQDYVLLELP
+961 LQGYVHQELP
-971 AFVENLMLASSN
+971 TFVDNLMSAPGN
-983 IHESSDTI
+983 THESSDTI

-996 EDIQTSD
+996 EDIQASD
-1003 IIKLIKHNDTLWD
+1003 IIKLINHNITLWD
-1016 DCKGIS
+1016 DCKSIM
-1022 DENIVRNLF
+1022 DESIVSTLF
-1031 WKNKIKMTIK
+1031 VKNKIKMTFK
-1041 NVKHYCSCIGTWKI
+1041 NVKHYCSCIGSWNI
-1055 DSSLVVFMN
+1055 DDTLVAFMN
-1064 LNEEK
+1064 RNEEK
-1069 TMEEFTKLVQSND
+1069 SMEEFTKLVEIND
-1082 EHETELLASVVKSDN
+1082 EHEIELLASVVQSDD

-1103 FSIFNNHWLIDAW
+1103 FSVFNNHYLIDIW
-1116 SKELSQL
+1116 CNDLSQL
-1123 NETRVRY
+1123 NKTRVRY
-1130 VVDEGIIT
+1130 VVDEGIISI
-1138 VSPSIY
+1138 SPSTY
-1144 QDIIKG
+1144 QDIITEH
-1150 NPKLSKYLLCKDPDK
+1150 PLLSKYLLCKNPDN
-1165 IISEWDEFAFSIT
+1165 IISEWDEFAFSIA
-1178 TVVEI
+1178 TVVEM
-1183 LSWVEYKK
+1183 LSWIEYKK
-1191 YHSFILDKI
+1191 YHNFILNKI
-1200 ETESVTPIIA
+1200 EMESITPTIA
-1210 NALLAYFSKSDS
+1210 NALLSYFSKSDS
-1222 EFNLSLYKEAM
+1222 EFNLSLYAEAM
-1233 EKSDNPALKILAST
+1233 EKSSNPALKVLAST
-1247 CCIAKRL
+1247 CCIAKRI
-1254 IAMNEL
+1254 IAVNEL
-1260 AGIFAKTKGIFEG
+1260 PNIFAKTKGIFEG

-1290 QDFMEALH
+1290 QDFMNALH
-1298 QSKYIGQVKEKGDYL
+1298 QFRYIGQVREKGDYL

>member
-1 MIGYLYGHK
+1 
-10 KYIQITSYQI
+10 
-20 LSRYTETS
+20 
-28 TDGIWQRKEKL
+28 
-39 GEKYE
+39 
-44 ENIIFAL
+44 
-51 FSAFMVIAIAVGFY
+51 MVIAIAVGFY
-65 MHWNLTAIAILLGI
+65 MQWNPTVIVILLGM

-92 QHLIMSIVVSCKEK
+92 RHLIMPSVNSWKEK

-126 NRWKLEDTGEN
+126 IRWKLEDAGEK

-209 SESDSTPKSNEDSF
+209 SESDSTPKSKEDSF

-256 RKKRIFVVVCILLFV
+256 SKKRILNSVSILLFV
-271 VANLCLFCQEQV
+271 VANLFLFCQEQV

-295 SSFLFGLSICVFIL
+295 SSFLFGISICVFII
-309 GICVIL
+309 GIWVVL

-356 YLFQE
+356 YLFQGN
-361 KKYNIVIFEDIDRF
+361 KYNVVIFEDIDRF

-398 RRIIFLYALKDDI
+398 RRIVFLYALKDDI

-432 NVSNSGDL
+432 NASNSGDL
-440 FRRKIANL
+440 FRRKITGL
-448 HIPEAEVRSSFITDI
+448 RIPEVEVSSSFITDI
-463 SVFVNDMRVLTN
+463 SAFVNDMRVLTN

-490 LNKEK
+490 LKKEK

-504 LFPTDFSLLHQNKG
+504 LYPTDFSLLHQNKG
-518 VVYQTFFS
+518 VVYETFMS
-526 APKIRNEIREDDSD
+526 A
-540 RLKEIDSE
+540 
-548 IQAISEETLRS
+548 ETLRDEILEDDKTQIDKVDS
-559 IEELRAVIVGKLLKL
+559 NLQAINEECLRNLNELYAVIIGKFITLYPDGGWYL
-574 WPGDDWE
+574 
-581 IYCDG
+581 YCDNKRRG
-586 GKKQISSLF
+586 ISEFYSD
-595 SEENILHIL
+595 ENILKIL
-604 DGNIYFENKYY
+604 NGQVGFSEDYSRPRFFSKE
-615 RYQTRHL
+615 
-622 NADEIKSSLG
+622 EIKNVLG
-632 ESYKYRIRKKIIQSV
+632 NSFDYEKRKKRIQSIT
-647 ADDKIKTLRDKR
+647 DDKIKTLRDKR
-659 KVLMDDI
+659 KALMDDI
-666 AAIDKYTLSVIAKT
+666 AAIEKHTLSDIAKSD
-680 ERDIFEHVE
+680 RDIFEHVGT
-689 IPKGEEEKYKVLK
+689 IKGQEEKYKVLK
-702 YFLEKGYIDE
+702 YLLEKGYIDE

-738 FNTPKEFDYKLQE
+738 FNAPKEFDYKLQE

-796 IVHEQ
+796 VVHEQ

-823 AHIDKNVWKSLDM
+823 VHIDNVWKSLDK
-836 DKKHTNKDKDRVI
+836 DINHIAKDKNKVI
-849 STLFKYADINDI
+849 SMMFKYADINDI
-861 RAINTSYPFN
+861 RTVNTSYPFN

-878 NYSDLFE
+878 NYSELFE

-928 LDNIKVIFK
+928 LDNVKVIFK
-937 HNDLPV
+937 HNELPV
-943 VDLDSAIYT
+943 DNLDSAIYT

-961 LQDYVLLELP
+961 LQDYVHQELL
-971 AFVENLMLASSN
+971 AIVENLMLASSN
-983 IHESSDTI
+983 THESSDTI
-991 VSLMD
+991 VSLME

-1016 DCKGIS
+1016 DCK
-1022 DENIVRNLF
+1022 NITDQNVVSTLF
-1031 WKNKIKMTIK
+1031 VENKIKMTFE
-1041 NVKHYCSCIGTWKI
+1041 NVKYYCSCIGSWNI
-1055 DSSLVVFMN
+1055 DNILTAFMN
-1064 LNEEK
+1064 RNEEK
-1069 TMEEFTKLVQSND
+1069 SMEEFTKLVESND
-1082 EHETELLASVVKSDN
+1082 AHEIELLLSVVQADDIK
-1097 INDNIA
+1097 DNIA
-1103 FSIFNNHWLIDAW
+1103 YSVFNNHCLIDVW
-1116 SKELSQL
+1116 SKNLSQL
-1123 NETRVRY
+1123 NVKRVRY
-1130 VVDEGIIT
+1130 VVDEGIISI
-1138 VSPSIY
+1138 SPSNY
-1144 QDIIKG
+1144 QDIITEH
-1150 NPKLSKYLLCKDPDK
+1150 PLLSKYLLCKNPDS

-1178 TVVEI
+1178 AVVEM
-1183 LSWVEYKK
+1183 LSWIEYKK
-1191 YHSFILDKI
+1191 YHNFILNKI
-1200 ETESVTPIIA
+1200 ELESITPTIA
-1210 NALLAYFSKSDS
+1210 NALLSYFSKSDR
-1222 EFNLSLYKEAM
+1222 EFNLSLYAEAM
-1233 EKSDNPALKILAST
+1233 EKSSNPALKVLAST
-1247 CCIAKRL
+1247 CCIAKRI
-1254 IAMNEL
+1254 IAVNEL
-1260 AGIFAKTKGIFEG
+1260 PNIFAKTKGIFEG

-1290 QDFMEALH
+1290 QDFMNALH
-1298 QSKYIGQVKEKGDYL
+1298 QFRYIGQVKEKGDYL

>member
-1 MIGYLYGHK
+1 
-10 KYIQITSYQI
+10 
-20 LSRYTETS
+20 
-28 TDGIWQRKEKL
+28 
-39 GEKYE
+39 
-44 ENIIFAL
+44 
-51 FSAFMVIAIAVGFY
+51 MVIAIAVGFY
-65 MHWNLTAIAILLGI
+65 MQWNPTVIVILLGM

-92 QHLIMSIVVSCKEK
+92 RHLIMPSVNSWKEK

-126 NRWKLEDTGEN
+126 IRWKLEDAGEK

-209 SESDSTPKSNEDSF
+209 SESDSTPKSKEDSF

-256 RKKRIFVVVCILLFV
+256 SKKRILNSVSILLFV
-271 VANLCLFCQEQV
+271 VANLFLFCQEQV

-295 SSFLFGLSICVFIL
+295 SSFLFGISICVFII
-309 GICVIL
+309 GIWVVL

-356 YLFQE
+356 YLFLGN
-361 KKYNIVIFEDIDRF
+361 KYNVVIFEDIDRF

-398 RRIIFLYALKDDI
+398 RRIVFLYALKDDI

-432 NVSNSGDL
+432 NASNSGDL
-440 FRRKIANL
+440 FRRKITGL
-448 HIPEAEVRSSFITDI
+448 RIPEVEVSSSFITDI
-463 SVFVNDMRVLTN
+463 SAFVNDMRVLTN

-490 LNKEK
+490 LKKEK

-504 LFPTDFSLLHQNKG
+504 LYPTDFSLLHQNKG
-518 VVYQTFFS
+518 VVYETFMS
-526 APKIRNEIREDDSD
+526 A
-540 RLKEIDSE
+540 
-548 IQAISEETLRS
+548 ETLRDEILEDDRTQIDKVDS
-559 IEELRAVIVGKLLKL
+559 NLQAINEECLRNLNELYAVIIGKFITLYPDGGWYL
-574 WPGDDWE
+574 
-581 IYCDG
+581 YCDNKRRG
-586 GKKQISSLF
+586 ISEFYSD
-595 SEENILHIL
+595 ENILKIL
-604 DGNIYFENKYY
+604 NGQVGFSEDYSRPRFFSKE
-615 RYQTRHL
+615 
-622 NADEIKSSLG
+622 EIKNVLG
-632 ESYKYRIRKKIIQSV
+632 NSFDYEKRKKRIQSIT
-647 ADDKIKTLRDKR
+647 DDKIKTLRDKR
-659 KVLMDDI
+659 KALMDDI
-666 AAIDKYTLSVIAKT
+666 AAIEKHTLSDIAKSD
-680 ERDIFEHVE
+680 RDIFEHVGT
-689 IPKGEEEKYKVLK
+689 IKGQEEKYKVLK
-702 YFLEKGYIDE
+702 YLLEKGYIDE

-738 FNTPKEFDYKLQE
+738 FNAPKEFDYKLQE

-796 IVHEQ
+796 VVHEQ

-823 AHIDKNVWKSLDM
+823 VHIDNVWKSLDK
-836 DKKHTNKDKDRVI
+836 DINHIAKDKNKVI
-849 STLFKYADINDI
+849 SMMFKYADINDI
-861 RAINTSYPFN
+861 RTVNTSYPFN

-878 NYSDLFE
+878 NYSELFE

-928 LDNIKVIFK
+928 LDNVKVIFK
-937 HNDLPV
+937 HNELPV
-943 VDLDSAIYT
+943 DNLDSAIYT

-961 LQDYVLLELP
+961 LQDYVHQELP
-971 AFVENLMLASSN
+971 AIVENLMLASSN
-983 IHESSDTI
+983 THESSDTI
-991 VSLMD
+991 VSLME

-1016 DCKGIS
+1016 DCK
-1022 DENIVRNLF
+1022 NITDQNVVSTLF
-1031 WKNKIKMTIK
+1031 VENKIKMTFE
-1041 NVKHYCSCIGTWKI
+1041 NVKYYCSCIGSWNI
-1055 DSSLVVFMN
+1055 DNILTAFMN
-1064 LNEEK
+1064 RNEEK
-1069 TMEEFTKLVQSND
+1069 SMEEFTKLVESND
-1082 EHETELLASVVKSDN
+1082 AHEIELLLSVVQADDIK
-1097 INDNIA
+1097 DNIA
-1103 FSIFNNHWLIDAW
+1103 YSVFNNHCLIDVW
-1116 SKELSQL
+1116 SKNLSQL
-1123 NETRVRY
+1123 NVKRVRY
-1130 VVDEGIIT
+1130 VVDEGIISI
-1138 VSPSIY
+1138 SPSNY
-1144 QDIIKG
+1144 QDIITEH
-1150 NPKLSKYLLCKDPDK
+1150 PLLSKYLLCKNPDS

-1178 TVVEI
+1178 AVVEM
-1183 LSWVEYKK
+1183 LSWIEYKK
-1191 YHSFILDKI
+1191 YHNFILNKI
-1200 ETESVTPIIA
+1200 ELESITPTIA
-1210 NALLAYFSKSDS
+1210 NALLSYFSKSDS
-1222 EFNLSLYKEAM
+1222 EFNLSLYAEAM
-1233 EKSDNPALKILAST
+1233 EKSSNPALKVLAST
-1247 CCIAKRL
+1247 CCIAKRI
-1254 IAMNEL
+1254 IAVNEL
-1260 AGIFAKTKGIFEG
+1260 PNIFAKTKGIFEG

-1290 QDFMEALH
+1290 QDFMNALH
-1298 QSKYIGQVKEKGDYL
+1298 QFRYIGQVKEKGDYL

>member
-1 MIGYLYGHK
+1 MK
-10 KYIQITSYQI
+10 V
-20 LSRYTETS
+20 
-28 TDGIWQRKEKL
+28 
-39 GEKYE
+39 
-44 ENIIFAL
+44 NIIFTL
-51 FSAFMVIAIAVGFY
+51 LTAFMLIAIAVGFY
-65 MHWNLTAIAILLGI
+65 MKWDSTAIAILFGLS
-79 LFVGTICYLIGIC
+79 FVGIICNLISYC
-92 QHLIMSIVVSCKEK
+92 KKLILPFCRYCKAK
-106 IHKAYRKYIRRIA
+106 IHKSYRIIIRRLA
-119 VNCGRKV
+119 VNCSRKI
-126 NRWKLEDTGEN
+126 NRWKLEETDERQ
-137 HISLLSPIDD
+137 ISLLSPIDD
-147 FKRHKEY
+147 FNRHKEY

-209 SESDSTPKSNEDSF
+209 PESDITPKDKEDGF

-246 SRFGRIERTS
+246 SRFGRIERIS
-256 RKKRIFVVVCILLFV
+256 KKKRILMVLGILLFV
-271 VANLCLFCQEQV
+271 VANLFLFCQEQV
-283 TKYFLI
+283 NKYFLI
-289 PTEVLK
+289 PAEVLK
-295 SSFLFGLSICVFIL
+295 SSSLFGISISVFVI

-361 KKYNIVIFEDIDRF
+361 KKYNVVIFEDIDRF

-398 RRIIFLYALKDDI
+398 RRIVFLYALKDDI

-432 NVSNSGDL
+432 NASNSGDL
-440 FRRKIANL
+440 FRRKITDL
-448 HIPEAEVRSSFITDI
+448 HIPEAEVSSSFITDI

-490 LNKEK
+490 LKKGK

-504 LFPTDFSLLHQNKG
+504 LYPTDFSLLHQNKG
-518 VVYQTFFS
+518 VVYETFMS
-526 APKIRNEIREDDSD
+526 VETLKDEILEDDRTRINKFNSD
-540 RLKEIDSE
+540 
-548 IQAISEETLRS
+548 IQNINEECLRNLNELYAVIIGKFITLYPDGGWYLYCDNKRRDISEFYS
-559 IEELRAVIVGKLLKL
+559 
-574 WPGDDWE
+574 D
-581 IYCDG
+581 
-586 GKKQISSLF
+586 
-595 SEENILHIL
+595 ENILKIL
-604 DGNIYFENKYY
+604 NGQVGFSENYYGPRFFSKEDIKKALGN
-615 RYQTRHL
+615 
-622 NADEIKSSLG
+622 
-632 ESYKYRIRKKIIQSV
+632 SYDYVKRKELIQSI

-666 AAIDKYTLSVIAKT
+666 AAIDKYTLSDTAKAD
-680 ERDIFEHVE
+680 RDIFEHVE

-738 FNTPKEFDYKLQE
+738 FNAPKEFNYKLQE

-779 LHEDEYEEE
+779 LHENEYEEE

-796 IVHEQ
+796 VVHEQ

-823 AHIDKNVWKSLDM
+823 VHIDNVWKSLDK
-836 DKKHTNKDKDRVI
+836 DINHITKDKDKVI
-849 STLFKYADINDI
+849 SAMFKYADINDI
-861 RAINTSYPFN
+861 RTVNTSYPFN

-928 LDNIKVIFK
+928 LDNVKVIFK
-937 HNDLPV
+937 HNELPV
-943 VDLDSAIYT
+943 DNLDSAIYT

-961 LQDYVLLELP
+961 LQDYVHQELP
-971 AFVENLMLASSN
+971 AIVENLMLASSN
-983 IHESSDTI
+983 THESSDTI

-1016 DCKGIS
+1016 DCKNIT
-1022 DENIVRNLF
+1022 DQNIVSTLF
-1031 WKNKIKMTIK
+1031 VENKIKMTFE
-1041 NVKHYCSCIGTWKI
+1041 NVKHYCSCIGSWNI
-1055 DSSLVVFMN
+1055 DNTLVDFMN

-1069 TMEEFTKLVQSND
+1069 SMEEFTKLVQSND
-1082 EHETELLASVVKSDN
+1082 EHEIELLTSVVQSDN
-1097 INDNIA
+1097 IIDNIA
-1103 FSIFNNHWLIDAW
+1103 FSVFNNYWLIDVW

-1123 NETRVRY
+1123 NENRVRY
-1130 VVDEGIIT
+1130 VVNEGIIT
-1138 VSPSIY
+1138 VSSSIY

-1150 NPKLSKYLLCKDPDK
+1150 HPKLSKYLLCKDPDK

-1191 YHSFILDKI
+1191 YHSFILDQI

-1210 NALLAYFSKSDS
+1210 NALLSYFSKSDS
-1222 EFNLSLYKEAM
+1222 EFNLPLYTEAM

-1260 AGIFAKTKGIFEG
+1260 PNIFAKAKGIFEG

-1290 QDFMEALH
+1290 QHFMDALH
-1298 QSKYIGQVKEKGDYL
+1298 QFRYIGQVKEKGDYL

>member
-1 MIGYLYGHK
+1 MK
-10 KYIQITSYQI
+10 V
-20 LSRYTETS
+20 
-28 TDGIWQRKEKL
+28 
-39 GEKYE
+39 
-44 ENIIFAL
+44 NIIFTL
-51 FSAFMVIAIAVGFY
+51 LTAFMLIAIAVGFY
-65 MHWNLTAIAILLGI
+65 MKWDSTAIAILFGLS
-79 LFVGTICYLIGIC
+79 FVGIICNLISYC
-92 QHLIMSIVVSCKEK
+92 KKLILPFCRYCKAK
-106 IHKAYRKYIRRIA
+106 IHKSYRIIIRRLA
-119 VNCGRKV
+119 VNCSRKI
-126 NRWKLEDTGEN
+126 NRWKLEETDERQ
-137 HISLLSPIDD
+137 ISLLSPIDD
-147 FKRHKEY
+147 FNRHKEY

-209 SESDSTPKSNEDSF
+209 TESDITPKDKEDGF

-246 SRFGRIERTS
+246 SRFGRIERIS
-256 RKKRIFVVVCILLFV
+256 KKKRILMVLGILLFV
-271 VANLCLFCQEQV
+271 VANLFLFCQEQV
-283 TKYFLI
+283 NKYFLI
-289 PTEVLK
+289 PAEVLK
-295 SSFLFGLSICVFIL
+295 SSSLFGISISVFVI

-361 KKYNIVIFEDIDRF
+361 KKYNVVIFEDIDRF

-398 RRIIFLYALKDDI
+398 RRIVFLYALKDDI

-432 NVSNSGDL
+432 NASNSGDL
-440 FRRKIANL
+440 FRRKITDL
-448 HIPEAEVRSSFITDI
+448 HIPEAEVSSSFITDI

-490 LNKEK
+490 LKKGK

-504 LFPTDFSLLHQNKG
+504 LYPTDFSLLHQNKG
-518 VVYQTFFS
+518 VVYETFMS
-526 APKIRNEIREDDSD
+526 VETLKDEILEDDRTRINKFNSD
-540 RLKEIDSE
+540 
-548 IQAISEETLRS
+548 IQNINEECLRNLNELYAVIIGKFITLYPDGGWYLYCDNKRRDISEFYS
-559 IEELRAVIVGKLLKL
+559 
-574 WPGDDWE
+574 D
-581 IYCDG
+581 
-586 GKKQISSLF
+586 
-595 SEENILHIL
+595 ENILKIL
-604 DGNIYFENKYY
+604 NGQVGFSENYYGPRFFSKEDIKKALGN
-615 RYQTRHL
+615 
-622 NADEIKSSLG
+622 
-632 ESYKYRIRKKIIQSV
+632 SYDYVKRKELIQSI

-666 AAIDKYTLSVIAKT
+666 AAIDKYTLSDIAKAD
-680 ERDIFEHVE
+680 RDIFEHVE

-738 FNTPKEFDYKLQE
+738 FNAPKEFDYKLQE

-774 LEYCL
+774 MEYCL

-796 IVHEQ
+796 VVHEQ

-823 AHIDKNVWKSLDM
+823 VHIDNVWKSLDK
-836 DKKHTNKDKDRVI
+836 DINHITKDKDKVI
-849 STLFKYADINDI
+849 SAMFKYADINDI
-861 RAINTSYPFN
+861 RTVNTSYPFN

-896 DLLNLNVQ
+896 DLLNLNVL

-928 LDNIKVIFK
+928 LDNVKVIFK
-937 HNDLPV
+937 HNELPV
-943 VDLDSAIYT
+943 DNLDSAIYT

-961 LQDYVLLELP
+961 LQDYVHQELP
-971 AFVENLMLASSN
+971 AIVENLMLASSN
-983 IHESSDTI
+983 THESSDTI

-1016 DCKGIS
+1016 DCKNIT
-1022 DENIVRNLF
+1022 DQNIVSTLF
-1031 WKNKIKMTIK
+1031 VENKIKMTFE
-1041 NVKHYCSCIGTWKI
+1041 NVKHYCSCIGSWNI
-1055 DSSLVVFMN
+1055 DNTLVDFMN

-1069 TMEEFTKLVQSND
+1069 SMEEFTKLVQSND
-1082 EHETELLASVVKSDN
+1082 EHEIELLTSVVQSDN
-1097 INDNIA
+1097 IIDNIA
-1103 FSIFNNHWLIDAW
+1103 FSVFNNYWLIDVW

-1123 NETRVRY
+1123 NENRVRY
-1130 VVDEGIIT
+1130 VVNEGIIT
-1138 VSPSIY
+1138 VSSSIY

-1150 NPKLSKYLLCKDPDK
+1150 HPKLSKYLLCKDPDK

-1191 YHSFILDKI
+1191 YHSFILDQI

-1210 NALLAYFSKSDS
+1210 NALLSYFSKSDS
-1222 EFNLSLYKEAM
+1222 EFNLSLYTEAM

-1247 CCIAKRL
+1247 CCIAKKL

-1260 AGIFAKTKGIFEG
+1260 PNIFAKAKGIFEG

-1290 QDFMEALH
+1290 QHFMDALH
-1298 QSKYIGQVKEKGDYL
+1298 QFRYIGQVKEKGDYL

>member
-1 MIGYLYGHK
+1 
-10 KYIQITSYQI
+10 
-20 LSRYTETS
+20 
-28 TDGIWQRKEKL
+28 
-39 GEKYE
+39 
-44 ENIIFAL
+44 
-51 FSAFMVIAIAVGFY
+51 MVIAIAVGFY
-65 MHWNLTAIAILLGI
+65 MQWNPTVIVILLGMS
-79 LFVGTICYLIGIC
+79 FMGTICYLIGIC
-92 QHLIMSIVVSCKEK
+92 RHLIMSRVIFCKEK
-106 IHKAYRKYIRRIA
+106 IDKAYRKYIRKIA
-119 VNCGRKV
+119 VNCSRKV

-361 KKYNIVIFEDIDRF
+361 KKYNVVIFEDIDRF

-398 RRIIFLYALKDDI
+398 RRIVFLYALKDDI

-432 NVSNSGDL
+432 NASNSGDL
-440 FRRKIANL
+440 FRRKISDL
-448 HIPEAEVRSSFITDI
+448 HIPEAEVSSSFITDI
-463 SVFVNDMRVLTN
+463 SAFVNDMRVLTN

-490 LNKEK
+490 LKKEK

-504 LFPTDFSLLHQNKG
+504 LYPTDFSLLHQNKG

-680 ERDIFEHVE
+680 DRDIFEHVE

-751 IPSLIQNLSA
+751 IPSLIQNLSI

-779 LHEDEYEEE
+779 LHEDGYEDK
-788 CDAILKQM
+788 CDAILKQLV
-796 IVHEQ
+796 VHEQ

-823 AHIDKNVWKSLDM
+823 VHIDNVWKSLDK
-836 DKKHTNKDKDRVI
+836 DINHITKDKDKVI
-849 STLFKYADINDI
+849 SEMFKYADINDI
-861 RAINTSYPFN
+861 RTVNTSYPFN

-878 NYSDLFE
+878 NYSELFE
-885 DIDQVRARELL
+885 NIDQARVRKLL
-896 DLLNLNVQ
+896 DLLDLNVQ
-904 SLIDD
+904 LLKDD
-909 SNAADTYSYIYE
+909 SNGTDTYSYLYE

-928 LDNIKVIFK
+928 LDNVKVIFK
-937 HNDLPV
+937 HNELPV
-943 VDLDSAIYT
+943 DNLDSAIYT
-952 SIEETELNE
+952 SIEAAELNE
-961 LQDYVLLELP
+961 LQGYVHQELP
-971 AFVENLMLASSN
+971 AFVDNLMLTSSN
-983 IHESSDTI
+983 THESSDTI

-996 EDIQTSD
+996 EDIKLDD

-1016 DCKGIS
+1016 DCKDITDKDVVS
-1022 DENIVRNLF
+1022 TLF
-1031 WKNKIKMTIK
+1031 VENKIKMTFE
-1041 NVKHYCSCIGTWKI
+1041 NVKHYCSCIGSWNI
-1055 DSSLVVFMN
+1055 DGTLVAFMN
-1064 LNEEK
+1064 CNEEK
-1069 TMEEFTKLVQSND
+1069 FMEEFSKLVESND
-1082 EHETELLASVVKSDN
+1082 EHEKELLASVVESDG
-1097 INDNIA
+1097 INDKIA
-1103 FSIFNNHWLIDAW
+1103 FSIFNNRILIDIW
-1116 SKELSQL
+1116 CKDLSQL

-1130 VVDEGIIT
+1130 VVDKGIISI
-1138 VSPSIY
+1138 SPSTY
-1144 QDIIKG
+1144 QDIITEH
-1150 NPKLSKYLLCKDPDK
+1150 PLLSKYLLCKNPDN

-1178 TVVEI
+1178 TVVEM
-1183 LSWVEYKK
+1183 LSWIEYKK
-1191 YHSFILDKI
+1191 YHNFILNKI
-1200 ETESVTPIIA
+1200 EMESITPTIA
-1210 NALLAYFSKSDS
+1210 NALLSYFSKTDS
-1222 EFNLSLYKEAM
+1222 EFNLSLYTEAM
-1233 EKSDNPALKILAST
+1233 EKSSNPALNVLAST
-1247 CCIAKRL
+1247 CCIAKRI
-1254 IAMNEL
+1254 IAINEL
-1260 AGIFAKTKGIFEG
+1260 PNIFAKTKGIFEG

-1290 QDFMEALH
+1290 QHFMDALH
-1298 QSKYIGQVKEKGDYL
+1298 QFKYIGQVKEKGDYL

>member
-1 MIGYLYGHK
+1 ML
-10 KYIQITSYQI
+10 
-20 LSRYTETS
+20 
-28 TDGIWQRKEKL
+28 
-39 GEKYE
+39 
-44 ENIIFAL
+44 
-51 FSAFMVIAIAVGFY
+51 IAIAAGFY
-65 MHWNLTAIAILLGI
+65 MQWNPTAIAILLGM

-92 QHLIMSIVVSCKEK
+92 RHLIMSSVNSWKEK

-126 NRWKLEDTGEN
+126 NRWKLEDTREK
-137 HISLLSPIDD
+137 HISLLSPVDD
-147 FKRHKEY
+147 FKRHREY
-154 IIRLKNAIDQP
+154 VIRLKNAIDQP

-209 SESDSTPKSNEDSF
+209 SESDSTSKGKDDSF

-256 RKKRIFVVVCILLFV
+256 SRKRILMAVSILVFV
-271 VANLCLFCQEQV
+271 VANLFLFCQVQV
-283 TKYFLI
+283 NKYFLI
-289 PTEVLK
+289 PAEVLK
-295 SSFLFGLSICVFIL
+295 SSSLFGISISVFVI

-315 FQLILFIKKISIK
+315 FKLILFIKKISIK
-328 NLTLDKA
+328 KLTLDKA

-361 KKYNIVIFEDIDRF
+361 KKYNVVIFEDIDRF

-398 RRIIFLYALKDDI
+398 RRIVFLYALKDDI

-432 NVSNSGDL
+432 NASNSGDL
-440 FRRKIANL
+440 FRRKITDL
-448 HIPEAEVRSSFITDI
+448 HIPEAEVSSSFITDI

-490 LNKEK
+490 LKKGK

-504 LFPTDFSLLHQNKG
+504 LYPTDFSLLHQNKG
-518 VVYQTFFS
+518 VVYETFIS
-526 APKIRNEIREDDSD
+526 AGILKNEIKKDDWK
-540 RLKEIDSE
+540 RLEEIDLE
-548 IQAISEETLRS
+548 IQAISEESLRS
-559 IEELRAVIVGKLLKL
+559 IEELRAVIVGNLLKL
-574 WPGDDWE
+574 WPGVGWE
-581 IYCDG
+581 IYCNG
-586 GKKQISSLF
+586 YKTNITSLF
-595 SEENILHIL
+595 SEENIQHIL
-604 DGNIYFENKYY
+604 KGKIYFLSNGYNY
-615 RYQTRHL
+615 SSRQPNL
-622 NADEIKSSLG
+622 DEIKSTLG
-632 ESYKYRIRKKIIQSV
+632 ESYKYSVRKKIIQSI

-666 AAIDKYTLSVIAKT
+666 AAIDKYTLSDIAKT
-680 ERDIFEHVE
+680 DRDIFEHVE

-738 FNTPKEFDYKLQE
+738 FNAPKEFDYKLQE
-751 IPSLIQNLSA
+751 IPSLIQNLSV

-796 IVHEQ
+796 VVHER

-823 AHIDKNVWKSLDM
+823 VHIDNVWKSLDK
-836 DKKHTNKDKDRVI
+836 DINHITKDKDKVI
-849 STLFKYADINDI
+849 SAMFKYADINDI
-861 RAINTSYPFN
+861 RTVNTSYPFN

-896 DLLNLNVQ
+896 DLLDLNVQ
-904 SLIDD
+904 SLTDD
-909 SNAADTYSYIYE
+909 SNAADTYSYIYD

-937 HNDLPV
+937 HNELPV
-943 VDLDSAIYT
+943 DNLDSAIYT
-952 SIEETELNE
+952 TIEGTELNE
-961 LQDYVLLELP
+961 LQGYVHQELP
-971 AFVENLMLASSN
+971 TFMDNLMFAPSN
-983 IHESSDTI
+983 THESSDSI
-991 VSLMD
+991 VSLMN

-1003 IIKLIKHNDTLWD
+1003 IIKLIKHNVTLWD
-1016 DCKGIS
+1016 DCKDITDKDVVS
-1022 DENIVRNLF
+1022 TLF
-1031 WKNKIKMTIK
+1031 WKNKIKMTIE

-1069 TMEEFTKLVQSND
+1069 TMEEFTKLVQNND
-1082 EHETELLASVVKSDN
+1082 EHETELLASVVQSDN

-1103 FSIFNNHWLIDAW
+1103 FSIFNNHWLIDVW
-1116 SKELSQL
+1116 SNELSQL
-1123 NETRVRY
+1123 NETRIRY
-1130 VVDEGIIT
+1130 LVDEGIISI
-1138 VSPSIY
+1138 SPSTY

-1191 YHSFILDKI
+1191 YHSFILDQI

-1210 NALLAYFSKSDS
+1210 NALLSYFSKSDS
-1222 EFNLSLYKEAM
+1222 EFNLSLYTESM
-1233 EKSDNPALKILAST
+1233 EKSDNPALKLLAST

-1273 LEKQGEVYS
+1273 LDKQGEVYS
-1282 ISKQVEGA
+1282 ISKQIEGA
-1290 QDFMEALH
+1290 QYFMEALH

>member
-1 MIGYLYGHK
+1 MK
-10 KYIQITSYQI
+10 A
-20 LSRYTETS
+20 
-28 TDGIWQRKEKL
+28 
-39 GEKYE
+39 
-44 ENIIFAL
+44 NIIFTL
-51 FSAFMVIAIAVGFY
+51 FTTFILITIAVGFY
-65 MHWNLTAIAILLGI
+65 MKWNPTAITI
-79 LFVGTICYLIGIC
+79 LFVLSFVGIICNLISYC
-92 QHLIMSIVVSCKEK
+92 KKLILPFGRYCKANIYK
-106 IHKAYRKYIRRIA
+106 SYRIIIRRLA
-119 VNCGRKV
+119 VNCSRKI
-126 NRWKLEDTGEN
+126 NRWKLEETDERQ
-137 HISLLSPIDD
+137 ISLLSPIDD
-147 FKRHKEY
+147 FNRHKEY

-198 VSLASFVEVNM
+198 VSLASFVEVNL
-209 SESDSTPKSNEDSF
+209 SDSDNTVKGKEDSF

-256 RKKRIFVVVCILLFV
+256 RKKRFLVVVCILLFV
-271 VANLCLFCQEQV
+271 VANLCLFCQEQM

-289 PTEVLK
+289 PPEVLK
-295 SSFLFGLSICVFIL
+295 YSFLFGISISVFVF

-361 KKYNIVIFEDIDRF
+361 KKYNVVIFEDIDRF

-448 HIPEAEVRSSFITDI
+448 HIPESEVRSSFITDI
-463 SVFVNDMRVLTN
+463 SAFVNDMRVLTN

-504 LFPTDFSLLHQNKG
+504 LYPTDFSLLHQNKG
-518 VVYQTFFS
+518 VVYETFIS
-526 APKIRNEIREDDSD
+526 TGLLKNEIKKDDWK
-540 RLKEIDSE
+540 RLEEIDLE
-548 IQAISEETLRS
+548 IRAISEESLWS
-559 IEELRAVIVGKLLKL
+559 IEELRAVVVGKLLKL
-574 WPGDDWE
+574 WPGEDWE

-604 DGNIYFENKYY
+604 DGNIFFENKYY
-615 RYQTRHL
+615 RHQTRHL
-622 NADEIKSSLG
+622 NVDEIKSTLG
-632 ESYKYRIRKKIIQSV
+632 ESYNYSKRKALIQSI
-647 ADDKIKTLRDKR
+647 ADEKIEDLRDER
-659 KVLMDDI
+659 KAFVDALSATEKFTLLDI
-666 AAIDKYTLSVIAKT
+666 AKSD
-680 ERDIFEHVE
+680 RNIFEHVDT
-689 IPKGEEEKYKVLK
+689 IKGHEEKYKVLK
-702 YFLEKGYIDE
+702 YLLEKGYIDE
-712 EYFFYISIFQEG
+712 KYFFYISIFQEG

-738 FNTPKEFDYKLQE
+738 FNAPKEFDYKLQE
-751 IPSLIQNLSA
+751 IPSLIQNLSI

-774 LEYCL
+774 LEFCL
-779 LHEDEYEEE
+779 LHEDEYEYEIK

-796 IVHEQ
+796 VVHEQ
-801 YIDLLYQFMQ
+801 YIDLLYKFMQ
-811 EGNCVPTFIKRL
+811 EGDCVPTFIKRL
-823 AHIDKNVWKSLDM
+823 VHIDNVWKSLDK
-836 DKKHTNKDKDRVI
+836 DINHITTDKDKVI
-849 STLFKYADINDI
+849 SMMFKYADINDI
-861 RAINTSYPFN
+861 RTVNISYPFN

-885 DIDQVRARELL
+885 DIDQARGRKLL
-896 DLLNLNVQ
+896 DLLDLKVQ
-904 SLIDD
+904 SLKDD
-909 SNAADTYSYIYE
+909 SNGNDTYSYIYE

-928 LDNIKVIFK
+928 LDNVKVIFK
-937 HNDLPV
+937 HNELPV
-943 VDLDSAIYT
+943 DNLDSAIYT
-952 SIEETELNE
+952 SIEETELKE
-961 LQDYVLLELP
+961 LQGYVHQELP
-971 AFVENLMLASSN
+971 AFVDNLMLTSSN
-983 IHESSDTI
+983 THESSDTI

-996 EDIQTSD
+996 EDIKLDD

-1016 DCKGIS
+1016 DCKDITDKDVVS
-1022 DENIVRNLF
+1022 TLF
-1031 WKNKIKMTIK
+1031 AENKIKMTFE
-1041 NVKHYCSCIGTWKI
+1041 NVKHYCSCIDSWNI
-1055 DSSLVVFMN
+1055 DNTLAAFMN
-1064 LNEEK
+1064 RNNEK
-1069 TMEEFTKLVQSND
+1069 SMEEFTKLVESND
-1082 EHETELLASVVKSDN
+1082 AHEIELLLSVVQADDIK
-1097 INDNIA
+1097 DNIA
-1103 FSIFNNHWLIDAW
+1103 YSVFNNHCLIDVW
-1116 SKELSQL
+1116 SKNLSQL
-1123 NETRVRY
+1123 NEKRVRY
-1130 VVDEGIIT
+1130 VVDEGIISI
-1138 VSPSIY
+1138 SPSNY
-1144 QDIIKG
+1144 QDIITEH
-1150 NPKLSKYLLCKDPDK
+1150 PLLSKYLLCKNPDN

-1178 TVVEI
+1178 AVVEM
-1183 LSWVEYKK
+1183 LSWIEYKK
-1191 YHSFILDKI
+1191 YHNFILNKI
-1200 ETESVTPIIA
+1200 ELESITPTIA
-1210 NALLAYFSKSDS
+1210 NALLSYFSKSDS
-1222 EFNLSLYKEAM
+1222 EFNLSLYTEAM
-1233 EKSDNPALKILAST
+1233 EKSNNPALKVLAST
-1247 CCIAKRL
+1247 CCIAKRI
-1254 IAMNEL
+1254 IAVNEL
-1260 AGIFAKTKGIFEG
+1260 PNIFAKTKGIFEG

-1290 QDFMEALH
+1290 QHFMDALH
-1298 QSKYIGQVKEKGDYL
+1298 QFRYIGQVKEKGDYL

>member
-1 MIGYLYGHK
+1 
-10 KYIQITSYQI
+10 
-20 LSRYTETS
+20 
-28 TDGIWQRKEKL
+28 
-39 GEKYE
+39 
-44 ENIIFAL
+44 
-51 FSAFMVIAIAVGFY
+51 MVIAIAVGFY
-65 MHWNLTAIAILLGI
+65 MQWNPTVIVILLGM
-79 LFVGTICYLIGIC
+79 LFMGTICYLIGIC
-92 QHLIMSIVVSCKEK
+92 RHLIISSIISYKEK

-398 RRIIFLYALKDDI
+398 RRIVFLYALKDDI

-432 NVSNSGDL
+432 NASNSGDL

-463 SVFVNDMRVLTN
+463 SAFVNDMRVLTN

-680 ERDIFEHVE
+680 DRDIFEHVE

-751 IPSLIQNLSA
+751 IPSLIQNLSV

-774 LEYCL
+774 LKFCL
-779 LHEDEYEEE
+779 LHEDEYEDE

-796 IVHEQ
+796 VVHEQ
-801 YIDLLYQFMQ
+801 YIDLQYQFMQ

-823 AHIDKNVWKSLDM
+823 VRIDKNVWKSLNM

-849 STLFKYADINDI
+849 STMFKYADINDI

-961 LQDYVLLELP
+961 LQGYVHQELP
-971 AFVENLMLASSN
+971 AFVDNLMLTSSN
-983 IHESSDTI
+983 THESSDTI

-996 EDIQTSD
+996 EDIKVDD
-1003 IIKLIKHNDTLWD
+1003 IIKLIKHNNTLWD
-1016 DCKGIS
+1016 DCKDITDKDVVS
-1022 DENIVRNLF
+1022 TLF
-1031 WKNKIKMTIK
+1031 AENKIKMTFE
-1041 NVKHYCSCIGTWKI
+1041 NVKHYCSCIGSWNI
-1055 DSSLVVFMN
+1055 DGTLVAFMN
-1064 LNEEK
+1064 CNEEK
-1069 TMEEFTKLVQSND
+1069 SMEEFTKLVESND
-1082 EHETELLASVVKSDN
+1082 EHEKELLSSVVESDG
-1097 INDNIA
+1097 INDKIA
-1103 FSIFNNHWLIDAW
+1103 FSIFNNRILIDIW
-1116 SKELSQL
+1116 CKDLSQL
-1123 NETRVRY
+1123 NVKRIRY
-1130 VVDEGIIT
+1130 VVDEGIISI
-1138 VSPSIY
+1138 SPSTY
-1144 QDIIKG
+1144 QDIIAEH
-1150 NPKLSKYLLCKDPDK
+1150 PLLSKYLLCKNPDS

-1178 TVVEI
+1178 DVVEM
-1183 LSWVEYKK
+1183 LSWIEYKK
-1191 YHSFILDKI
+1191 YHNFILNKI
-1200 ETESVTPIIA
+1200 ELESITPTIA
-1210 NALLAYFSKSDS
+1210 NALLSYFCKSYS
-1222 EFNLSLYKEAM
+1222 EFNLSLYTEAM
-1233 EKSDNPALKILAST
+1233 EKSSNPVLKVLAST

>member
-1 MIGYLYGHK
+1 MK
-10 KYIQITSYQI
+10 K
-20 LSRYTETS
+20 
-28 TDGIWQRKEKL
+28 
-39 GEKYE
+39 
-44 ENIIFAL
+44 NIIFAL

-65 MHWNLTAIAILLGI
+65 MQWNPAVIAISLGM
-79 LFVGTICYLIGIC
+79 LFMGTICYLIGIC
-92 QHLIMSIVVSCKEK
+92 RHLIISSIISYKEK

-309 GICVIL
+309 GICIIL

-361 KKYNIVIFEDIDRF
+361 KKYNVVIFEDIDRF

-398 RRIIFLYALKDDI
+398 RRIVFLYALKDDI

-432 NVSNSGDL
+432 NASNSGDL
-440 FRRKIANL
+440 FRRKITDL
-448 HIPEAEVRSSFITDI
+448 HIPEAEVSSSFITDI

-490 LNKEK
+490 LKKGK

-504 LFPTDFSLLHQNKG
+504 LYPTDFSWLHQNKG
-518 VVYQTFFS
+518 VVYETFMS
-526 APKIRNEIREDDSD
+526 SPKIRSEIREDDSD

-548 IQAISEETLRS
+548 IQGISEETLRS

-574 WPGDDWE
+574 WPGPGWD

-586 GKKQISSLF
+586 RNIDINSLY
-595 SEENILHIL
+595 SEDNIQHIL
-604 DGNIYFENKYY
+604 KGNIFFRNSIYSNSVK
-615 RYQTRHL
+615 HL
-622 NADEIKSSLG
+622 NTDEIKSTLG
-632 ESYKYRIRKKIIQSV
+632 ESYKYSVRKKNIQSV
-647 ADDKIKTLRDKR
+647 ANNKIEYLRDER
-659 KVLMDDI
+659 RAFMDGI
-666 AAIDKYTLSVIAKT
+666 AAIDKYTLTDIAKSD
-680 ERDIFEHVE
+680 RDIFEHVD

-702 YFLEKGYIDE
+702 YLLEKGYIDE

-738 FNTPKEFDYKLQE
+738 FNTPKKFEYKLQE
-751 IPSLIQNLSA
+751 IPSLIQNLSV

-774 LEYCL
+774 LKFCL
-779 LHEDEYEEE
+779 LHEDEYEDE

-796 IVHEQ
+796 VVHEQ

-823 AHIDKNVWKSLDM
+823 VHIDKNVWKSLNIDM
-836 DKKHTNKDKDRVI
+836 NHTNKDKDRVI
-849 STLFKYADINDI
+849 STMFKYADINDI
-861 RAINTSYPFN
+861 RSVNTSYPFN

-943 VDLDSAIYT
+943 VNLDSAIYT

>member
-1 MIGYLYGHK
+1 MK
-10 KYIQITSYQI
+10 K
-20 LSRYTETS
+20 
-28 TDGIWQRKEKL
+28 
-39 GEKYE
+39 
-44 ENIIFAL
+44 NIIFAL
-51 FSAFMVIAIAVGFY
+51 FSAFTVIAIAVGFY

-92 QHLIMSIVVSCKEK
+92 RHLIMSIVVSCKEK

-209 SESDSTPKSNEDSF
+209 SESDSTPKSNEDCF

-680 ERDIFEHVE
+680 DRDIFEHVE

-796 IVHEQ
+796 VVHEQ

-943 VDLDSAIYT
+943 VNLDSAIYT

-1103 FSIFNNHWLIDAW
+1103 FSIFNNHWLIDVW

-1233 EKSDNPALKILAST
+1233 EKSDNPVLKVLAST

-1273 LEKQGEVYS
+1273 LDKQGEVYS
-1282 ISKQVEGA
+1282 ISKQVKGA
-1290 QDFMEALH
+1290 QNFMNVLH
-1298 QSKYIGQVKEKGDYL
+1298 QFRYIGQVKKKGDYL

>member
-1 MIGYLYGHK
+1 M
-10 KYIQITSYQI
+10 
-20 LSRYTETS
+20 
-28 TDGIWQRKEKL
+28 EK
-39 GEKYE
+39 
-44 ENIIFAL
+44 NIIFAL
-51 FSAFMVIAIAVGFY
+51 FTAFMLIAISVGFY
-65 MHWNLTAIAILLGI
+65 MQWNPTVIAILLGM
-79 LFVGTICYLIGIC
+79 LFMGTICYLIGIC
-92 QHLIMSIVVSCKEK
+92 RHLIISSIISYKEK

-361 KKYNIVIFEDIDRF
+361 KKYNVVIFEDIDRF

-398 RRIIFLYALKDDI
+398 RKIVFLYALKDDI

-432 NVSNSGDL
+432 NASNSGDL

-463 SVFVNDMRVLTN
+463 SAFVNDMRVLTN

-504 LFPTDFSLLHQNKG
+504 LYPTDFSLLHQNKG
-518 VVYQTFFS
+518 VVYETFIS
-526 APKIRNEIREDDSD
+526 TGLLKNEIKKDDWK
-540 RLKEIDSE
+540 RLEEIDLE
-548 IQAISEETLRS
+548 IQAISEESLRS

-574 WPGDDWE
+574 WPGLDWE

-586 GKKQISSLF
+586 CKTDISSLF
-595 SEENILHIL
+595 SEDNIHHIL
-604 DGNIYFENKYY
+604 EGHIFFRNTYY
-615 RYQTRHL
+615 SYDVKHL
-622 NADEIKSSLG
+622 TAEEIKSTLG
-632 ESYKYRIRKKIIQSV
+632 ESYNYSKRKTLIQSI
-647 ADDKIKTLRDKR
+647 ADDKIENLREER
-659 KVLMDDI
+659 KVFVDALSATKKFTLLDI
-666 AAIDKYTLSVIAKT
+666 AKSD
-680 ERDIFEHVE
+680 RNIFEHVDT
-689 IPKGEEEKYKVLK
+689 IKGHEDKYKVLK
-702 YFLEKGYIDE
+702 YLLEKGYIDE
-712 EYFFYISIFQEG
+712 KYFFYISIFQEG
-724 RLTPSDQEFLLSIK
+724 RLTPIDQEFLLSIK
-738 FNTPKEFDYKLQE
+738 FNAPKEFDYKLQE
-751 IPSLIQNLSA
+751 IPSLIQNLSI

-774 LEYCL
+774 LEFCL
-779 LHEDEYEEE
+779 LHEDEYEYEIK

-796 IVHEQ
+796 VVYEQ
-801 YIDLLYQFMQ
+801 YIDLLYKFIQ
-811 EGNCVPTFIKRL
+811 EGDCVPTFIKRL
-823 AHIDKNVWKSLDM
+823 VHIDKNVWKSLDM
-836 DKKHTNKDKDRVI
+836 DMNHTNKDKDLVI
-849 STLFKYADINDI
+849 STMFRYADISDI
-861 RAINTSYPFN
+861 RTVNISYSFN

-878 NYSDLFE
+878 NYFELFE
-885 DIDQVRARELL
+885 NIDQARVRKLL
-896 DLLNLNVQ
+896 DLLDLNVQ
-904 SLIDD
+904 SLRDD
-909 SNAADTYSYIYE
+909 SNGTDTYSYIYE
-921 NNMYALT
+921 NNMYAQT

-937 HNDLPV
+937 HNELPV
-943 VDLDSAIYT
+943 DNLDSAIYT

-961 LQDYVLLELP
+961 LQGYVHQELP
-971 AFVENLMLASSN
+971 TFVENLMFAPSN
-983 IHESSDTI
+983 TNESSDSI

-996 EDIQTSD
+996 EDIQASD
-1003 IIKLIKHNDTLWD
+1003 IIKLINHNITLWD
-1016 DCKGIS
+1016 DCK
-1022 DENIVRNLF
+1022 V
-1031 WKNKIKMTIK
+1031 
-1041 NVKHYCSCIGTWKI
+1041 
-1055 DSSLVVFMN
+1055 
-1064 LNEEK
+1064 
-1069 TMEEFTKLVQSND
+1069 
-1082 EHETELLASVVKSDN
+1082 
-1097 INDNIA
+1097 
-1103 FSIFNNHWLIDAW
+1103 SI
-1116 SKELSQL
+1116 
-1123 NETRVRY
+1123 R
-1130 VVDEGIIT
+1130 
-1138 VSPSIY
+1138 
-1144 QDIIKG
+1144 
-1150 NPKLSKYLLCKDPDK
+1150 
-1165 IISEWDEFAFSIT
+1165 
-1178 TVVEI
+1178 
-1183 LSWVEYKK
+1183 
-1191 YHSFILDKI
+1191 
-1200 ETESVTPIIA
+1200 
-1210 NALLAYFSKSDS
+1210 
-1222 EFNLSLYKEAM
+1222 
-1233 EKSDNPALKILAST
+1233 
-1247 CCIAKRL
+1247 
-1254 IAMNEL
+1254 
-1260 AGIFAKTKGIFEG
+1260 
-1273 LEKQGEVYS
+1273 
-1282 ISKQVEGA
+1282 
-1290 QDFMEALH
+1290 
-1298 QSKYIGQVKEKGDYL
+1298 
-1313 TGKVLKRKPK
+1313 

>member
-1 MIGYLYGHK
+1 MK
-10 KYIQITSYQI
+10 K
-20 LSRYTETS
+20 
-28 TDGIWQRKEKL
+28 
-39 GEKYE
+39 
-44 ENIIFAL
+44 NIIFAL

-463 SVFVNDMRVLTN
+463 SAFVNDMRVLTN

-504 LFPTDFSLLHQNKG
+504 LYPTDFSLLHQNKG
-518 VVYQTFFS
+518 VVYETFIS
-526 APKIRNEIREDDSD
+526 TGLLKDEIKKDDWK
-540 RLKEIDSE
+540 RLEEIDLE
-548 IQAISEETLRS
+548 IQAISEESLRS

-666 AAIDKYTLSVIAKT
+666 AAIDKYTLTDIAKSD
-680 ERDIFEHVE
+680 RDIFEHMD

-702 YFLEKGYIDE
+702 YLLEKGYIDE

-738 FNTPKEFDYKLQE
+738 FNAPKEFDYKLQE
-751 IPSLIQNLSA
+751 IPSLIQNLSV

-774 LEYCL
+774 LKFCL
-779 LHEDEYEEE
+779 LHEDEYEDE

-796 IVHEQ
+796 VVHEQ

-811 EGNCVPTFIKRL
+811 EGDCVPTFIKRL
-823 AHIDKNVWKSLDM
+823 VHIDKNVWKSLDM

-943 VDLDSAIYT
+943 VNLDSAIYT

-1103 FSIFNNHWLIDAW
+1103 FSIFNNHWLIDVW

>member
-1 MIGYLYGHK
+1 M
-10 KYIQITSYQI
+10 
-20 LSRYTETS
+20 
-28 TDGIWQRKEKL
+28 
-39 GEKYE
+39 
-44 ENIIFAL
+44 
-51 FSAFMVIAIAVGFY
+51 
-65 MHWNLTAIAILLGI
+65 
-79 LFVGTICYLIGIC
+79 
-92 QHLIMSIVVSCKEK
+92 
-106 IHKAYRKYIRRIA
+106 
-119 VNCGRKV
+119 
-126 NRWKLEDTGEN
+126 
-137 HISLLSPIDD
+137 SPIDD

-295 SSFLFGLSICVFIL
+295 SSFLFGLSICIFIL

-361 KKYNIVIFEDIDRF
+361 KKYNVVIFEDIDRF

-398 RRIIFLYALKDDI
+398 RRIVFLYALKDDI

-463 SVFVNDMRVLTN
+463 SAFVNDMRVLTN

-647 ADDKIKTLRDKR
+647 ADNKIKTLRDKR

-680 ERDIFEHVE
+680 DRDIFEHVE

-751 IPSLIQNLSA
+751 IPSLIQNLSV

-774 LEYCL
+774 LKFCL
-779 LHEDEYEEE
+779 LHEDEYEDE

-796 IVHEQ
+796 VVHEQ

-823 AHIDKNVWKSLDM
+823 VHIDKNVWKSLDM

-861 RAINTSYPFN
+861 RTVNTTYPFN

-878 NYSDLFE
+878 NYSELFE
-885 DIDQVRARELL
+885 NIDQTRVRELL
-896 DLLNLNVQ
+896 DLLDLNVQ
-904 SLIDD
+904 SLKDD
-909 SNAADTYSYIYE
+909 SNGTDTYSYIYE

-928 LDNIKVIFK
+928 LDNVKVIFK
-937 HNDLPV
+937 HNELPV
-943 VDLDSAIYT
+943 DNLDSAIYT
-952 SIEETELNE
+952 SIEAAELNE
-961 LQDYVLLELP
+961 LQGYVHQELP
-971 AFVENLMLASSN
+971 AFVDNLMLTSSN
-983 IHESSDTI
+983 THESSDTI

-996 EDIQTSD
+996 EDIKVDD
-1003 IIKLIKHNDTLWD
+1003 IIKLIKHNNTLWD
-1016 DCKGIS
+1016 DCKDITDKDVVS
-1022 DENIVRNLF
+1022 TLF
-1031 WKNKIKMTIK
+1031 AENKIKVTIK

-1055 DSSLVVFMN
+1055 DRLLVVFMN

-1103 FSIFNNHWLIDAW
+1103 FSIFDNHWLIDAW

>member
-1 MIGYLYGHK
+1 
-10 KYIQITSYQI
+10 
-20 LSRYTETS
+20 
-28 TDGIWQRKEKL
+28 
-39 GEKYE
+39 
-44 ENIIFAL
+44 
-51 FSAFMVIAIAVGFY
+51 MVIAIAVGFY
-65 MHWNLTAIAILLGI
+65 MQWNPTVIVILLGMS
-79 LFVGTICYLIGIC
+79 FMGTICYLIGIC
-92 QHLIMSIVVSCKEK
+92 RHLIMSRVIFCKEK
-106 IHKAYRKYIRRIA
+106 IDKAYRKYIRKIA
-119 VNCGRKV
+119 VNCSRKV
-126 NRWKLEDTGEN
+126 NRWKLEDTAEN

-170 ALTGSYGAGKSSIL
+170 ALIGSYGAGKSSIL

-361 KKYNIVIFEDIDRF
+361 KKYNVVIFEDIDRF

-398 RRIIFLYALKDDI
+398 RRIVFLYALKDDI

-432 NVSNSGDL
+432 NASNSGDL
-440 FRRKIANL
+440 FRRKISDL
-448 HIPEAEVRSSFITDI
+448 HIPEAEVSSSFITDI
-463 SVFVNDMRVLTN
+463 SAFVNDMRVLTN

-490 LNKEK
+490 LKKEK

-504 LFPTDFSLLHQNKG
+504 LYPTDFSLLHQNKG

-680 ERDIFEHVE
+680 DRDIFEHVD

-751 IPSLIQNLSA
+751 IPSLIQNLSI

-779 LHEDEYEEE
+779 LHEDGYEDK
-788 CDAILKQM
+788 CDVILKQLV
-796 IVHEQ
+796 VHEQ

-823 AHIDKNVWKSLDM
+823 VHIDNVWKSLDK
-836 DKKHTNKDKDRVI
+836 DINHITKDKDKVI
-849 STLFKYADINDI
+849 SAMFKYADINDI
-861 RAINTSYPFN
+861 RTVNTSYPFN

-878 NYSDLFE
+878 NYSELFE
-885 DIDQVRARELL
+885 NIDQARVRKLL
-896 DLLNLNVQ
+896 DLLDLNVQ
-904 SLIDD
+904 LLKDD
-909 SNAADTYSYIYE
+909 SNGTDTYSYLYE

-928 LDNIKVIFK
+928 LDNVKVIFK
-937 HNDLPV
+937 HNELPV
-943 VDLDSAIYT
+943 DNLDSAIYT
-952 SIEETELNE
+952 SIEAAELNE
-961 LQDYVLLELP
+961 LQGYVHQELP
-971 AFVENLMLASSN
+971 AFVDNLMLTSSN
-983 IHESSDTI
+983 THESSDTI

-996 EDIQTSD
+996 EDIKLDD

-1016 DCKGIS
+1016 DCKDITDKDVVS
-1022 DENIVRNLF
+1022 TLF
-1031 WKNKIKMTIK
+1031 VENKIKMTFE
-1041 NVKHYCSCIGTWKI
+1041 NVKHYCSCIGSWNI
-1055 DSSLVVFMN
+1055 DGTLVAFMN
-1064 LNEEK
+1064 CNEEK
-1069 TMEEFTKLVQSND
+1069 SMEEFSKLVESND
-1082 EHETELLASVVKSDN
+1082 EHEKELLSSVVESDG
-1097 INDNIA
+1097 INDKIA
-1103 FSIFNNHWLIDAW
+1103 FSIFNNRILIDIW
-1116 SKELSQL
+1116 CKDLSQL

-1130 VVDEGIIT
+1130 VVDKGIISI
-1138 VSPSIY
+1138 SPSTY
-1144 QDIIKG
+1144 QDIITEH
-1150 NPKLSKYLLCKDPDK
+1150 PQMSKYLLCKNPDN

-1178 TVVEI
+1178 DVVEM
-1183 LSWVEYKK
+1183 LSWIEYKK
-1191 YHSFILDKI
+1191 YHNFILNKI
-1200 ETESVTPIIA
+1200 ELESITPTIA
-1210 NALLAYFSKSDS
+1210 NALLSYFSKSDS
-1222 EFNLSLYKEAM
+1222 EFNLSLYTEAM
-1233 EKSDNPALKILAST
+1233 EKSSNPALKVLAST
-1247 CCIAKRL
+1247 CCIAKRI
-1254 IAMNEL
+1254 IAVNEL
-1260 AGIFAKTKGIFEG
+1260 PNIFAKAKGIFEG

-1282 ISKQVEGA
+1282 ISKEVEGA
-1290 QDFMEALH
+1290 QQFMETLH
-1298 QSKYIGQVKEKGDYL
+1298 QIKYIGQVKEKGEYL

>member
-1 MIGYLYGHK
+1 MK
-10 KYIQITSYQI
+10 S
-20 LSRYTETS
+20 
-28 TDGIWQRKEKL
+28 
-39 GEKYE
+39 
-44 ENIIFAL
+44 NIIFAL
-51 FSAFMVIAIAVGFY
+51 FTAFVVIAIAIGFY
-65 MHWNLTAIAILLGI
+65 MQWNPTVIVILLGMS
-79 LFVGTICYLIGIC
+79 FMGTICYLIGIC
-92 QHLIMSIVVSCKEK
+92 RHLIMSRVIFCKEK
-106 IHKAYRKYIRRIA
+106 IDKAYRKYIRKIA
-119 VNCGRKV
+119 VNCSRKV

-295 SSFLFGLSICVFIL
+295 SSFLFGLSICIFIL

-361 KKYNIVIFEDIDRF
+361 KKYNVVIFEDIDRF

-398 RRIIFLYALKDDI
+398 RRIVFLYALKDDI

-463 SVFVNDMRVLTN
+463 SAFVNDMRVLTN

-647 ADDKIKTLRDKR
+647 ADNKIKTLRDKR

-680 ERDIFEHVE
+680 DRDIFEHVE

-751 IPSLIQNLSA
+751 IPSLIQNLSV

-774 LEYCL
+774 LKFCL
-779 LHEDEYEEE
+779 LHEDEYEDE

-796 IVHEQ
+796 VVHEQ

-823 AHIDKNVWKSLDM
+823 VHIDKNVWKSLNMDM
-836 DKKHTNKDKDRVI
+836 NHTNKDKDRVI
-849 STLFKYADINDI
+849 STMFKYADINDI
-861 RAINTSYPFN
+861 RSVNTSYPFN
-871 TYINDNN
+871 TYVNDNY
-878 NYSDLFE
+878 NYPDLFE
-885 DIDQVRARELL
+885 DIDQKKVRELL
-896 DLLNLNVQ
+896 DLLDLNVQ

-943 VDLDSAIYT
+943 VNLDSAIYT

-971 AFVENLMLASSN
+971 AFVENLMLTSSN
-983 IHESSDTI
+983 THESSDTI

-996 EDIQTSD
+996 EDINLDD
-1003 IIKLIKHNDTLWD
+1003 IIKLIKHNNTLWD
-1016 DCKGIS
+1016 DCKDITDKDVVS
-1022 DENIVRNLF
+1022 TLF
-1031 WKNKIKMTIK
+1031 AENKIKMTFE
-1041 NVKHYCSCIGTWKI
+1041 NVKHYCSCIGSWNI
-1055 DSSLVVFMN
+1055 DGTLVAFMN
-1064 LNEEK
+1064 CNEEK
-1069 TMEEFTKLVQSND
+1069 SMEEFTKLVESND
-1082 EHETELLASVVKSDN
+1082 EHEKELLSSVVESDG
-1097 INDNIA
+1097 INDKIA
-1103 FSIFNNHWLIDAW
+1103 FSIFNNRILIDIW
-1116 SKELSQL
+1116 CKDLSQL
-1123 NETRVRY
+1123 NVKRIRY
-1130 VVDEGIIT
+1130 VVDEGIISI
-1138 VSPSIY
+1138 SPSTY
-1144 QDIIKG
+1144 QDIIAEH
-1150 NPKLSKYLLCKDPDK
+1150 PLLSKYLLCKNPDS

-1178 TVVEI
+1178 DVVEM
-1183 LSWVEYKK
+1183 LSWIEYKK
-1191 YHSFILDKI
+1191 YHNFILNKI
-1200 ETESVTPIIA
+1200 ELESITPTIA
-1210 NALLAYFSKSDS
+1210 NALLSYFCKSYS
-1222 EFNLSLYKEAM
+1222 EFNLSLYTEAM
-1233 EKSDNPALKILAST
+1233 EKSSNPVLKVLAST

>member
-1 MIGYLYGHK
+1 MK
-10 KYIQITSYQI
+10 A
-20 LSRYTETS
+20 
-28 TDGIWQRKEKL
+28 
-39 GEKYE
+39 
-44 ENIIFAL
+44 NIIFTL
-51 FSAFMVIAIAVGFY
+51 LTAFMLIAIAVGFY
-65 MHWNLTAIAILLGI
+65 IKWDSTAIAILFGLSFAGI
-79 LFVGTICYLIGIC
+79 ICNLISYC
-92 QHLIMSIVVSCKEK
+92 KKLILPFGRYCKAK
-106 IHKAYRKYIRRIA
+106 IHKSYRIIIRRLA
-119 VNCGRKV
+119 VNCSRKI
-126 NRWKLEDTGEN
+126 NRWKLEETDERQ
-137 HISLLSPIDD
+137 ISLLSPIHD
-147 FKRHKEY
+147 FNRHKEY

-198 VSLASFVEVNM
+198 VSLAAFVEVNL
-209 SESDSTPKSNEDSF
+209 SDGDNTVKGKQDSF

-234 LFYHVKATNIPE
+234 LFYHVKAINIPE

-256 RKKRIFVVVCILLFV
+256 RKKRILVVVSILLFI
-271 VANLCLFCQEQV
+271 VANLFLFCQEQV
-283 TKYFLI
+283 NKYFLI
-289 PTEVLK
+289 PIEVFK
-295 SSFLFGLSICVFIL
+295 SSFLFGISISVLFI
-309 GICVIL
+309 GTFVIL

-335 TLEFEEKKNVSIMN
+335 TVEFEEKKNVSIMN

-361 KKYNIVIFEDIDRF
+361 KKYNVVIFEDIDRF

-448 HIPEAEVRSSFITDI
+448 HIPEVEVRSSFITDI
-463 SVFVNDMRVLTN
+463 SAFVNDMRVLTN

-504 LFPTDFSLLHQNKG
+504 LYPTDFSLLHQNKG
-518 VVYQTFFS
+518 VVYETFLS
-526 APKIRNEIREDDSD
+526 TEKLRDEIKKDDWA
-540 RLKEIDSE
+540 RLEEIDLE
-548 IQAISEETLRS
+548 IHAISEESLRS
-559 IEELRAVIVGKLLKL
+559 IEELRAVIVGKILKL
-574 WPGDDWE
+574 WPGSDWE

-586 GKKQISSLF
+586 NKIDISSLY
-595 SEENILHIL
+595 SEKNIQHIL
-604 DGNIYFENKYY
+604 EGNVCYRNIYYSYDVK
-615 RYQTRHL
+615 HL
-622 NADEIKSSLG
+622 TAEKIKSTLG
-632 ESYKYRIRKKIIQSV
+632 ESYNYSKRKELIQSI
-647 ADDKIKTLRDKR
+647 AEDKIEDLREER
-659 KVLMDDI
+659 KVFVDALSATEKFTLLDI
-666 AAIDKYTLSVIAKT
+666 AKSD
-680 ERDIFEHVE
+680 RNIFEHVDT
-689 IPKGEEEKYKVLK
+689 IKGHEEKYKVLK
-702 YFLEKGYIDE
+702 YLLEKGYIDE
-712 EYFFYISIFQEG
+712 KYFFYISIFQEG

-738 FNTPKEFDYKLQE
+738 FNVPKEFDYKLQE
-751 IPSLIQNLSA
+751 IPSLIQNLSV

-779 LHEDEYEEE
+779 LHEDKYEEE

-796 IVHEQ
+796 VVHEQ

-823 AHIDKNVWKSLDM
+823 VHIDNVWKSLDK
-836 DKKHTNKDKDRVI
+836 DINHITKDKDKVI
-849 STLFKYADINDI
+849 SAMFKYADINDI
-861 RAINTSYPFN
+861 RTVNTSYPFN

-896 DLLNLNVQ
+896 DLLDLNVQ

-928 LDNIKVIFK
+928 LDNVKVIFK
-937 HNDLPV
+937 HNELPV
-943 VDLDSAIYT
+943 DNLNSAIYT

-961 LQDYVLLELP
+961 LQDYVHQELP
-971 AFVENLMLASSN
+971 AIVENLMLASSN

-1003 IIKLIKHNDTLWD
+1003 IIKLIKHNVTLWD
-1016 DCKGIS
+1016 DCKDITDKDVVS
-1022 DENIVRNLF
+1022 TLF
-1031 WKNKIKMTIK
+1031 VENKIKMTFE
-1041 NVKHYCSCIGTWKI
+1041 NMKHYCSCIGSWNI
-1055 DSSLVVFMN
+1055 DNTLVDFMN

-1069 TMEEFTKLVQSND
+1069 SMEEFTKLVECND
-1082 EHETELLASVVKSDN
+1082 EHEIELLTSVVQSGD

-1103 FSIFNNHWLIDAW
+1103 FFVFNNRFLIDIW
-1116 SKELSQL
+1116 CKDLSQL

-1150 NPKLSKYLLCKDPDK
+1150 HPKLSKYLLCKDPDK

-1210 NALLAYFSKSDS
+1210 NALLSYFSKSDS
-1222 EFNLSLYKEAM
+1222 EFNLSLYREAM
-1233 EKSDNPALKILAST
+1233 EKSDNPALKILVST

-1273 LEKQGEVYS
+1273 LDKQGEVYS
-1282 ISKQVEGA
+1282 ISKQIEGA
-1290 QDFMEALH
+1290 QHFMEALH

>member
-1 MIGYLYGHK
+1 MK
-10 KYIQITSYQI
+10 K
-20 LSRYTETS
+20 
-28 TDGIWQRKEKL
+28 
-39 GEKYE
+39 
-44 ENIIFAL
+44 NIIFAL

-65 MHWNLTAIAILLGI
+65 MQWNPTVIVILLGM

-92 QHLIMSIVVSCKEK
+92 RHLIMPSVNSWKEK

-256 RKKRIFVVVCILLFV
+256 SKKRILNSVSILLFV

-295 SSFLFGLSICVFIL
+295 SSFLFGISICVFII
-309 GICVIL
+309 GIWVVL

-356 YLFQE
+356 YLFQGN
-361 KKYNIVIFEDIDRF
+361 KYNVVIFEDIDRF

-398 RRIIFLYALKDDI
+398 RRIVFLYALKDDI

-432 NVSNSGDL
+432 NASNSGDL
-440 FRRKIANL
+440 FRRKITGL
-448 HIPEAEVRSSFITDI
+448 RIPEVEVSSSFITDI
-463 SVFVNDMRVLTN
+463 SAFVNDMRVLTN

-490 LNKEK
+490 LKKEK

-504 LFPTDFSLLHQNKG
+504 LYPTDFSLLHQNKG
-518 VVYQTFFS
+518 VVYETFMS
-526 APKIRNEIREDDSD
+526 A
-540 RLKEIDSE
+540 
-548 IQAISEETLRS
+548 ETLRDEILEDDRTQIDKVDS
-559 IEELRAVIVGKLLKL
+559 NLQAINEECLRNLNELYAVIIGKFITLYPDGGWYL
-574 WPGDDWE
+574 
-581 IYCDG
+581 YCDNKRRG
-586 GKKQISSLF
+586 ISEFYSD
-595 SEENILHIL
+595 ENILKIL
-604 DGNIYFENKYY
+604 NGQVGFSEDYCRPRFFSKE
-615 RYQTRHL
+615 
-622 NADEIKSSLG
+622 EIKKALG
-632 ESYKYRIRKKIIQSV
+632 NSYDYVKRKELIQSI

-666 AAIDKYTLSVIAKT
+666 AAIEKHTLSDIAKSD
-680 ERDIFEHVE
+680 RDIFEHVGT
-689 IPKGEEEKYKVLK
+689 IKGQEEKYKVLK
-702 YFLEKGYIDE
+702 YLLEKGYIDE

-738 FNTPKEFDYKLQE
+738 FNAPKEFDYKLQE

-796 IVHEQ
+796 VVHEQ

-823 AHIDKNVWKSLDM
+823 VHIDNVWKSLDK
-836 DKKHTNKDKDRVI
+836 DINHITKDKDKVI
-849 STLFKYADINDI
+849 SMMFKYADINDI
-861 RAINTSYPFN
+861 RTVNTSYPFN

-878 NYSDLFE
+878 NYSELFE
-885 DIDQVRARELL
+885 NIDQARAQKLL
-896 DLLNLNVQ
+896 DLLDLKVQ
-904 SLIDD
+904 SLKDD
-909 SNAADTYSYIYE
+909 SNGTDTYSYIYE

-928 LDNIKVIFK
+928 LGNVKVIFK
-937 HNDLPV
+937 HNELPV
-943 VDLDSAIYT
+943 DNLDSAIYT

-961 LQDYVLLELP
+961 LQGYVHQELP
-971 AFVENLMLASSN
+971 AFVDNLMLTSSN
-983 IHESSDTI
+983 AHESSDTI

-996 EDIQTSD
+996 EDIKVDD
-1003 IIKLIKHNDTLWD
+1003 IIKLIKHNNTLWD
-1016 DCKGIS
+1016 DCKDITDKDVVS
-1022 DENIVRNLF
+1022 TLF
-1031 WKNKIKMTIK
+1031 AENKIKMTFE
-1041 NVKHYCSCIGTWKI
+1041 NVKHYCSCIGSWNI
-1055 DSSLVVFMN
+1055 DGTLVAFMN
-1064 LNEEK
+1064 CNEEK
-1069 TMEEFTKLVQSND
+1069 SMEEFTKLVESND
-1082 EHETELLASVVKSDN
+1082 AHEIELLLSVVQADDIK
-1097 INDNIA
+1097 DNIA
-1103 FSIFNNHWLIDAW
+1103 YSVFNNHCLIDVW
-1116 SKELSQL
+1116 SKNLSQL
-1123 NETRVRY
+1123 NEKRVRY

-1150 NPKLSKYLLCKDPDK
+1150 HPKLSKYLLCKDPDK

-1191 YHSFILDKI
+1191 YHSFILDQI

-1210 NALLAYFSKSDS
+1210 NALLSYFSKSDS
-1222 EFNLSLYKEAM
+1222 EFNLSLYTEAM

-1247 CCIAKRL
+1247 CCIAKRI
-1254 IAMNEL
+1254 IAINEL
-1260 AGIFAKTKGIFEG
+1260 PNIFAKTKGIFEG

-1313 TGKVLKRKPK
+1313 IGKVLKRKPK

>member
-1 MIGYLYGHK
+1 MK
-10 KYIQITSYQI
+10 K
-20 LSRYTETS
+20 
-28 TDGIWQRKEKL
+28 
-39 GEKYE
+39 
-44 ENIIFAL
+44 NIIFAL
-51 FSAFMVIAIAVGFY
+51 FTAFIVIAIAVGFY
-65 MHWNLTAIAILLGI
+65 MQLNPIVIAILLGM

-92 QHLIMSIVVSCKEK
+92 RHLIMSSVISCKEK
-106 IHKAYRKYIRRIA
+106 IHKAYRKYIRKIA
-119 VNCGRKV
+119 VSCGRKV
-126 NRWKLEDTGEN
+126 NRWKLENTGEK

-198 VSLASFVEVNM
+198 VSLASFIEVNL
-209 SESDSTPKSNEDSF
+209 SDGDNTVKGKEDGF

-295 SSFLFGLSICVFIL
+295 SSFLFGISICVFII
-309 GICVIL
+309 GIWVVL

-328 NLTLDKA
+328 NLKLDKA

-349 RYLDEIL
+349 RFLDEIL

-361 KKYNIVIFEDIDRF
+361 KKYNVVIFEDIDRF

-398 RRIIFLYALKDDI
+398 RRIVFLYALKDDI

-432 NVSNSGDL
+432 NASNSGDL
-440 FRRKIANL
+440 FRRRITDL
-448 HIPEAEVRSSFITDI
+448 HIPKEEVSSSFITDI
-463 SVFVNDMRVLTN
+463 SAFVNDMRVLTN

-490 LNKEK
+490 LKKGK

-680 ERDIFEHVE
+680 DRDIFEHVE

-796 IVHEQ
+796 VVHEQ

-823 AHIDKNVWKSLDM
+823 VHIDNVWKSLDK
-836 DKKHTNKDKDRVI
+836 DINHITKDKDKVI
-849 STLFKYADINDI
+849 SAMFKYADINDI
-861 RAINTSYPFN
+861 RTVNTSYPFN

-878 NYSDLFE
+878 NYSELFE
-885 DIDQVRARELL
+885 NIDQARVRKLL
-896 DLLNLNVQ
+896 DLLDLNVQ
-904 SLIDD
+904 LLKDD
-909 SNAADTYSYIYE
+909 SNGTDTYSYLYE

-928 LDNIKVIFK
+928 LDNVKVIFK
-937 HNDLPV
+937 HNELPV
-943 VDLDSAIYT
+943 DNLDSAIYT
-952 SIEETELNE
+952 SIEAAELNE
-961 LQDYVLLELP
+961 LQGYVHQELP
-971 AFVENLMLASSN
+971 AFVDNLMLTSSN
-983 IHESSDTI
+983 THESSDTI

-996 EDIQTSD
+996 EDIKLDD

-1016 DCKGIS
+1016 DCKDITDKDVVS
-1022 DENIVRNLF
+1022 TLF
-1031 WKNKIKMTIK
+1031 VENKIKMTFE
-1041 NVKHYCSCIGTWKI
+1041 NVKHYCSCIGSWNI
-1055 DSSLVVFMN
+1055 DGTLVAFMN
-1064 LNEEK
+1064 CNEEK
-1069 TMEEFTKLVQSND
+1069 SMEEFSKLVESND
-1082 EHETELLASVVKSDN
+1082 EHEKELLLSVVQADDIK
-1097 INDNIA
+1097 DNIA
-1103 FSIFNNHWLIDAW
+1103 YSVFNNHCLIDVW
-1116 SKELSQL
+1116 SKNLSQL
-1123 NETRVRY
+1123 NEKRVRY
-1130 VVDEGIIT
+1130 VVDEGIISI
-1138 VSPSIY
+1138 SPSNY
-1144 QDIIKG
+1144 QDIITEHPLL
-1150 NPKLSKYLLCKDPDK
+1150 NKYLLCKNPDN

-1178 TVVEI
+1178 DVVEM
-1183 LSWVEYKK
+1183 LSWIEYKK
-1191 YHSFILDKI
+1191 YHNFILNKI
-1200 ETESVTPIIA
+1200 ELESITPTIA
-1210 NALLAYFSKSDS
+1210 NALLSYFCKSDS
-1222 EFNLSLYKEAM
+1222 EFNLSLYTEAM
-1233 EKSDNPALKILAST
+1233 EKSSNPALKVLAST
-1247 CCIAKRL
+1247 CCIAKRI
-1254 IAMNEL
+1254 IAVNEL
-1260 AGIFAKTKGIFEG
+1260 PNIFAKAKGIFEG

-1282 ISKQVEGA
+1282 ISKEVEGA
-1290 QDFMEALH
+1290 QQFMETLH
-1298 QSKYIGQVKEKGDYL
+1298 QIKYIGQVKENGEYL
-1313 TGKVLKRKPK
+1313 TGKVLKRKQK

>member
-1 MIGYLYGHK
+1 ML
-10 KYIQITSYQI
+10 
-20 LSRYTETS
+20 
-28 TDGIWQRKEKL
+28 
-39 GEKYE
+39 
-44 ENIIFAL
+44 
-51 FSAFMVIAIAVGFY
+51 IAISVGFY
-65 MHWNLTAIAILLGI
+65 MQWNPAVIAISLGM
-79 LFVGTICYLIGIC
+79 LFMGTICYLIGIC
-92 QHLIMSIVVSCKEK
+92 RHLIISSIISYKEK

-209 SESDSTPKSNEDSF
+209 AESDITPKGKEDSF

-309 GICVIL
+309 GICIIL

-361 KKYNIVIFEDIDRF
+361 KKYNVVIFEDIDRF

-398 RRIIFLYALKDDI
+398 RRIVFLYALKDDI

-432 NVSNSGDL
+432 NASNSGDL
-440 FRRKIANL
+440 FRRKITDL
-448 HIPEAEVRSSFITDI
+448 HIPEAEVSSSFITDI

-490 LNKEK
+490 LKKGK

-504 LFPTDFSLLHQNKG
+504 LYPTDFSWLHQNKG
-518 VVYQTFFS
+518 VVYETFMS
-526 APKIRNEIREDDSD
+526 SPKIRSEIREDDSD

-548 IQAISEETLRS
+548 IQGISEETLRS

-574 WPGDDWE
+574 WPGPGWD

-586 GKKQISSLF
+586 RNIDINSLY
-595 SEENILHIL
+595 SEDNIQHIL
-604 DGNIYFENKYY
+604 KGNIFFRNSIYSNSVK
-615 RYQTRHL
+615 HL
-622 NADEIKSSLG
+622 NTDEIKSTLG
-632 ESYKYRIRKKIIQSV
+632 ESYKYSVRKKNIQSV
-647 ADDKIKTLRDKR
+647 ANNKIEYLRDER
-659 KVLMDDI
+659 RAFMDGI
-666 AAIDKYTLSVIAKT
+666 AAIDKYTLTDIAKSD
-680 ERDIFEHVE
+680 RDIFEHVD

-702 YFLEKGYIDE
+702 YLLEKGYIDE

-738 FNTPKEFDYKLQE
+738 FNTPKKFEYKLQE
-751 IPSLIQNLSA
+751 IPSLIQNLSV

-774 LEYCL
+774 LKFCL
-779 LHEDEYEEE
+779 LHEDEYEDE

-796 IVHEQ
+796 VVHEQ

-823 AHIDKNVWKSLDM
+823 VHIDKNVWKSLNIDM
-836 DKKHTNKDKDRVI
+836 NHTNKDKDRVI
-849 STLFKYADINDI
+849 STMFKYADINDI
-861 RAINTSYPFN
+861 RSVNTSYPFN
-871 TYINDNN
+871 TYVNDN
-878 NYSDLFE
+878 YKYPDLFE
-885 DIDQVRARELL
+885 DIDQKKVRELL
-896 DLLNLNVQ
+896 DLLDLNVQ
-904 SLIDD
+904 SLKDD

-928 LDNIKVIFK
+928 LDNVKVIFK
-937 HNDLPV
+937 HNELPV
-943 VDLDSAIYT
+943 DNLDSAIYT
-952 SIEETELNE
+952 SIEAAELNE

-1016 DCKGIS
+1016 DCK
-1022 DENIVRNLF
+1022 NITDKDVVITLF
-1031 WKNKIKMTIK
+1031 VENKIKMTFE
-1041 NVKHYCSCIGTWKI
+1041 NVKYYCSCMGSWNI
-1055 DSSLVVFMN
+1055 DKTLVDFMN

-1069 TMEEFTKLVQSND
+1069 SIEEFTKLVESND
-1082 EHETELLASVVKSDN
+1082 EHEKELLSNVVESDG
-1097 INDNIA
+1097 INDKIA
-1103 FSIFNNHWLIDAW
+1103 FSIFNNRILIDIW
-1116 SKELSQL
+1116 CKDLSQL
-1123 NETRVRY
+1123 NVKRIRY

-1138 VSPSIY
+1138 ISPSIY
-1144 QDIIKG
+1144 QDIIKEH
-1150 NPKLSKYLLCKDPDK
+1150 PKLSKYLLCKDPDK

-1210 NALLAYFSKSDS
+1210 NALLSYFSKSDS
-1222 EFNLSLYKEAM
+1222 EFNLTLYTEAM

-1273 LEKQGEVYS
+1273 LDKQGEVYS
-1282 ISKQVEGA
+1282 ISKQVKGA
-1290 QDFMEALH
+1290 QNFMNVLH
-1298 QSKYIGQVKEKGDYL
+1298 QFKYIGQVKEKGDYL